1 MDSMN
6 ITDEAI
12 AVIGMSC
19 RFPGAPDL
27 DGYWRNLCE
36 GKVSV
41 TFLDR
46 KDLAAAGVDHGLL
59 RDPNYVPAAYSLG
72 DIDKFDA
79 AFFGYAGS
87 EAEKIDPQ
95 QRTFLECAWES
106 LEDAGYTPLPG
117 GGLEGKSVGVFA
129 GSRISAYL
137 EHACR
142 GLKAGNGAEAFQ
154 CLVGNDKDYLCSRVS
169 YKLNLNGPSLCV
181 QTACSSSLSAVH
193 VACENLRSGACDMAL
208 AGGVAIDVPQE
219 KGYLF
224 QEGMIFSRDGYCRP
238 FDKNASGT
246 VFSGG
251 AGVVVLKRLADALR
265 DRDHIYAVVLAS
277 VVNNDGSRRVGYTAP
292 GEFGQTAVIGEAISL
307 SGLSARDIGLVESHG
322 TGTALGDPIE
332 FAALGKAFGH
342 FTQDRGFCAL
352 GAVKANIG
360 HADAASG
367 IASFIKAVMAVHT
380 GHIPPHPLFEE
391 ANPALDLDA
400 SPFYINTA
408 LADWKDAERPRAA
421 GISSFG
427 IGGSNAHAVIM
438 QAPEEPVN
446 SRHLPD
452 GTPDLFVLSS
462 RTGTMLRALAGRM
475 ARALE
480 APSAS
485 LADICFTARASRSRD
500 KVRLAVRATSTGA
513 LREALHAFARGGMPE
528 GMLLSG
534 HTEARD
540 VPGDLMDDGL
550 QRAALAYMA
559 GDDKALD
566 ALQEKALRL
575 GARRVRLPLTPF
587 QRRRFWPEEDSTG
600 TDGTGR
606 EALSHPVWRERFTT
620 AEGKIL
626 YGGRLGGKEL
636 ERMQE
641 HRVAGRSIAPG
652 SLLLELLRAAAARE
666 YGADCGLGHV
676 ALLRPLPLD
685 GDRDVFFQLILEGD
699 RERGVMELFTSTAP
713 EAPGAWHRTAR
724 AGIEGPA
731 CSMPAA
737 APASDEDMPEDMP
750 EDIAAY
756 YAAMQG
762 LGVSYGPSFRLLRE
776 IRSGRGRARTR
787 VSSGNSNDGWGW
799 DPALLDACLQG
810 VLSCIPQQDRD
821 TDRIFVPAG
830 CRHLDLP
837 EQCPADVQVML
848 ELRENPAGDPGDTG
862 TFLLDVSLF
871 DGNGEAVGRMEGLR
885 MSALPPE
892 SVEEEAGSPEA
903 ARYAVRWIE
912 GEQLPGRARLDGRWL
927 VLADPGPLAEALAA
941 RLESDGCHCR
951 VLSHAE
957 RDGLPAAL
965 DALADGQGRL
975 HVVDAWP
982 LGVPGMAD
990 PDGTYDRSVLPLLEI
1005 VRQAQAR
1012 DMEARLDLVILTSGT
1027 FGPDIAAGAHE
1038 RPLPGQSLVWGL
1050 GPVVCMEHP
1059 ALRVRLMDLQHPEAD
1074 DTLFRALACE
1084 DGEDRQALRDG
1095 RRLLPRLERADDGRD
1110 DGATGPRALVMEGPG
1125 LDNLRWQPLERRSP
1139 EAGEVEVALAAS
1151 SLNFRDVMMVMGIYP
1166 GEETAVG
1173 SDGAGIVTAVGDG
1186 VSGIQVGDRVAV
1198 SAYGCLRTHITLPAA
1213 MTCPLP
1219 ADISFEQ
1226 AAALPVA
1233 YITACYGLEELAG
1246 IRAGQTVLIHAASGG
1261 VGLAAM
1267 AVCRRAGAR
1276 IFATAGTP
1284 AKRELV
1290 RSLGA
1295 ELVMDSRSTA
1305 FAQEV
1310 LDATGGRGVDII
1322 LNSLAG
1328 ETQEASFTL
1337 VADNGCFVELGKS
1350 GLRQAGDYRTER
1362 GLMRYRPLDLVELG
1376 RDRPDLM
1383 AGIFRRA
1390 MQGCAR
1396 GELALLP
1403 VTVFAADR
1411 HDAAFRHMMQARHTG
1426 KIILRWPTAVQTG
1439 HPACSGTELVSGGL
1453 GGIALRLCADRVRR
1467 GCRHLLLLARR
1478 QPAAEEAALLEDL
1491 RQQGCT
1497 VRLAL
1502 ADVSDSSALR
1512 HAVDSALKDMPP
1524 LKRIWHLAGTLDDDR
1539 LLRLDASRF
1548 KRVLAPK
1555 AEGAWNLHRLS
1566 LDHQLEA
1573 FVLFSSTASF
1583 LGPMGMGNYAAAN
1596 AFLDELALYRR
1607 HLGLPALSINWG
1619 AFRDAGMAARQA
1631 DLRTLSR
1638 LGIHT
1643 VAPEEGF
1650 AVMERLL
1657 SRDECRAAVLHMD
1670 WPRYAAGYDSDR
1682 LPPLLRSLCPA
1693 TADDSE
1699 ASVSPEADSAG
1710 RDSRDA
1716 VMRAVRAKVATILRT
1731 DAANLS
1737 GDANLIELGVDSLLA
1752 LDLFQSLEKQFRIRV
1767 DRSLLFK
1774 EPTIDALA
1782 SRIAS
1787 LLDAG
1792 KRAQD
1797 GDLPV
1802 IHPDSAARHEP
1813 FPLMDMQQAYWV
1825 GRTGAL
1831 VLGNVSCH
1839 VYLELETD
1847 DLDLPRWEACWN
1859 RLIRH
1864 HDMLRC
1870 VIMEDGRQRILPE
1883 VPPFTVTVQDATGL
1897 DAGAAEQ
1904 MVLECRERMGH
1915 EVLSAKEWPLF
1926 RVDATRMPGGPIRLH
1941 ISLDLL
1947 VADLHSMNLMMNGL
1961 ESLYRYPEREPAP
1974 LDLSFRDYVLA
1985 LEAFRKSP
1993 RYRKDKEY
2001 WLERVAALPPAPDL
2015 PLAVPPAQVER
2026 PRFVRHAAQLDRKTW
2041 ADLRQ
2046 KAAAHEL
2053 TVSGLLLAC
2062 YAEVLAR
2069 WSSRDEFTLNVTLFN
2084 RLPLHPEVGEI
2095 VGDFTSVSLLA
2106 SSFDGTASFLRRAR
2120 ALQAQL
2126 WADMDHSTFS
2136 GVEVI
2141 REWSR
2146 CTGRSSADIIPIVF
2160 TSTIGFGDEH
2170 GTHPALRT
2178 FGRMVYNI
2186 TQTPQVWIDH
2196 QVREVDDCL
2205 EFNWDAVDEL
2215 FPEGLVDSM
2224 FSAYCRL
2231 LRMLARDDRIWHQT
2245 HLPLLPQE
2253 QLGRRRTANAT
2264 TREFPH
2270 AGRGTLDSLFARSL
2284 RDAPGALALADGDL
2298 CLSYRDLGRAAE
2310 ALCGRLMA
2318 RGCGQGSLV
2327 AVVSNGGW
2335 EEAVAALAVSS
2346 AGAAYMP
2353 VDAAVPPARL
2363 KHLLEYSGAGAVL
2376 VQRRHA
2382 SLPWPAGLPVMVMDE
2397 DLLKSNSEFDFE
2409 RCVSRPDAL
2418 AYVIHTS
2425 GSTGAPKGV
2434 MIRHE
2439 RAVNTIRA
2447 VNELTG
2453 LRSSDRVLA
2462 LSRFTFDLSVWDMF
2476 GLFGAGGALVLPDP
2490 ARRLE
2495 AAHWLE
2501 LMHRHQVSIWNSV
2514 PPFLQI
2520 LAAHLEHHP
2529 AALPPLR
2536 CALLSGDWIP
2546 LGLPGRI
2553 RAFWPELRLFSLGGA
2568 TEASIWSNFFPVEDV
2583 LPQWKSIPYGKP
2595 LANQRFF
2602 ILDRHGSDCP
2612 DWVPGELHIA
2622 GDGLADGYLKD
2633 PERTAE
2639 RFIRHPGTGED
2650 LYATGDLGCYMP
2662 DGNIEFLGRQDN
2674 QVKING
2680 YRVELGEVE
2689 NTLMEHPF
2697 VEQAAALTVRG
2708 RQAGQVLAAFV
2719 ACRPGTSPAPEE
2731 LQQWLAERLPSFLVP
2746 GMILMRESLPL
2757 TSSGKVDRKSLV
2769 LDPDQE
2775 LPRMKG
2781 AQPGSE
2787 TERLVAGAIA
2797 HVLGRD
2803 DISIDSRFF
2812 EMGLSSLDLVAVQAA
2827 LGERLGTDI
2836 PLMTLLEHTSIRAL
2850 AAWLDNR
2857 TPRTTA
2863 QEISA
2868 PEGGGSASAFD
2879 RGMDRAERR
2888 MRTRSRQRTGR

>member
-46 KDLAAAGVDHGLL
+46 TDLAAAGVDHGLL
-59 RDPNYVPAAYSLG
+59 RGPNYVPAAYSLG

-292 GEFGQTAVIGEAISL
+292 GEFGQIAVIGEAISL

-367 IASFIKAVMAVHT
+367 IASFIKAVMAVYT

-408 LADWKDAERPRAA
+408 LADWKDAGRPRAA

-513 LREALHAFARGGMPE
+513 LREALHAFTRGGMPE

-550 QRAALAYMA
+550 QRVALAYMA

-566 ALQEKALRL
+566 ALQEKALHL

-636 ERMQE
+636 ERMRE

-737 APASDEDMPEDMP
+737 APATDEDMP

-787 VSSGNSNDGWGW
+787 VSSGNSSDGWGW

-848 ELRENPAGDPGDTG
+848 ELRENPAGDSGDTG

-927 VLADPGPLAEALAA
+927 VLADPGPLAEALAT

-1038 RPLPGQSLVWGL
+1038 RPLPGQALVWGL

-1095 RRLLPRLERADDGRD
+1095 RRLLPRLERADDGRN

-1173 SDGAGIVTAVGDG
+1173 SDGAGIVTA
-1186 VSGIQVGDRVAV
+1186 
-1198 SAYGCLRTHITLPAA
+1198 
-1213 MTCPLP
+1213 
-1219 ADISFEQ
+1219 
-1226 AAALPVA
+1226 
-1233 YITACYGLEELAG
+1233 
-1246 IRAGQTVLIHAASGG
+1246 
-1261 VGLAAM
+1261 
-1267 AVCRRAGAR
+1267 
-1276 IFATAGTP
+1276 
-1284 AKRELV
+1284 
-1290 RSLGA
+1290 
-1295 ELVMDSRSTA
+1295 
-1305 FAQEV
+1305 
-1310 LDATGGRGVDII
+1310 
-1322 LNSLAG
+1322 
-1328 ETQEASFTL
+1328 
-1337 VADNGCFVELGKS
+1337 
-1350 GLRQAGDYRTER
+1350 
-1362 GLMRYRPLDLVELG
+1362 
-1376 RDRPDLM
+1376 
-1383 AGIFRRA
+1383 
-1390 MQGCAR
+1390 
-1396 GELALLP
+1396 
-1403 VTVFAADR
+1403 
-1411 HDAAFRHMMQARHTG
+1411 
-1426 KIILRWPTAVQTG
+1426 
-1439 HPACSGTELVSGGL
+1439 
-1453 GGIALRLCADRVRR
+1453 
-1467 GCRHLLLLARR
+1467 
-1478 QPAAEEAALLEDL
+1478 
-1491 RQQGCT
+1491 
-1497 VRLAL
+1497 
-1502 ADVSDSSALR
+1502 
-1512 HAVDSALKDMPP
+1512 
-1524 LKRIWHLAGTLDDDR
+1524 
-1539 LLRLDASRF
+1539 
-1548 KRVLAPK
+1548 
-1555 AEGAWNLHRLS
+1555 
-1566 LDHQLEA
+1566 
-1573 FVLFSSTASF
+1573 
-1583 LGPMGMGNYAAAN
+1583 
-1596 AFLDELALYRR
+1596 
-1607 HLGLPALSINWG
+1607 
-1619 AFRDAGMAARQA
+1619 
-1631 DLRTLSR
+1631 
-1638 LGIHT
+1638 
-1643 VAPEEGF
+1643 
-1650 AVMERLL
+1650 
-1657 SRDECRAAVLHMD
+1657 
-1670 WPRYAAGYDSDR
+1670 
-1682 LPPLLRSLCPA
+1682 
-1693 TADDSE
+1693 
-1699 ASVSPEADSAG
+1699 
-1710 RDSRDA
+1710 
-1716 VMRAVRAKVATILRT
+1716 
-1731 DAANLS
+1731 
-1737 GDANLIELGVDSLLA
+1737 
-1752 LDLFQSLEKQFRIRV
+1752 
-1767 DRSLLFK
+1767 
-1774 EPTIDALA
+1774 
-1782 SRIAS
+1782 
-1787 LLDAG
+1787 
-1792 KRAQD
+1792 
-1797 GDLPV
+1797 
-1802 IHPDSAARHEP
+1802 
-1813 FPLMDMQQAYWV
+1813 
-1825 GRTGAL
+1825 
-1831 VLGNVSCH
+1831 
-1839 VYLELETD
+1839 
-1847 DLDLPRWEACWN
+1847 
-1859 RLIRH
+1859 
-1864 HDMLRC
+1864 
-1870 VIMEDGRQRILPE
+1870 
-1883 VPPFTVTVQDATGL
+1883 
-1897 DAGAAEQ
+1897 
-1904 MVLECRERMGH
+1904 
-1915 EVLSAKEWPLF
+1915 
-1926 RVDATRMPGGPIRLH
+1926 
-1941 ISLDLL
+1941 
-1947 VADLHSMNLMMNGL
+1947 
-1961 ESLYRYPEREPAP
+1961 
-1974 LDLSFRDYVLA
+1974 
-1985 LEAFRKSP
+1985 
-1993 RYRKDKEY
+1993 
-2001 WLERVAALPPAPDL
+2001 
-2015 PLAVPPAQVER
+2015 
-2026 PRFVRHAAQLDRKTW
+2026 
-2041 ADLRQ
+2041 
-2046 KAAAHEL
+2046 
-2053 TVSGLLLAC
+2053 
-2062 YAEVLAR
+2062 
-2069 WSSRDEFTLNVTLFN
+2069 
-2084 RLPLHPEVGEI
+2084 EI
-2095 VGDFTSVSLLA
+2095 
-2106 SSFDGTASFLRRAR
+2106 
-2120 ALQAQL
+2120 
-2126 WADMDHSTFS
+2126 
-2136 GVEVI
+2136 
-2141 REWSR
+2141 
-2146 CTGRSSADIIPIVF
+2146 
-2160 TSTIGFGDEH
+2160 
-2170 GTHPALRT
+2170 
-2178 FGRMVYNI
+2178 
-2186 TQTPQVWIDH
+2186 
-2196 QVREVDDCL
+2196 
-2205 EFNWDAVDEL
+2205 
-2215 FPEGLVDSM
+2215 
-2224 FSAYCRL
+2224 
-2231 LRMLARDDRIWHQT
+2231 
-2245 HLPLLPQE
+2245 
-2253 QLGRRRTANAT
+2253 
-2264 TREFPH
+2264 
-2270 AGRGTLDSLFARSL
+2270 
-2284 RDAPGALALADGDL
+2284 
-2298 CLSYRDLGRAAE
+2298 GRA
-2310 ALCGRLMA
+2310 
-2318 RGCGQGSLV
+2318 
-2327 AVVSNGGW
+2327 
-2335 EEAVAALAVSS
+2335 
-2346 AGAAYMP
+2346 
-2353 VDAAVPPARL
+2353 
-2363 KHLLEYSGAGAVL
+2363 
-2376 VQRRHA
+2376 
-2382 SLPWPAGLPVMVMDE
+2382 
-2397 DLLKSNSEFDFE
+2397 
-2409 RCVSRPDAL
+2409 
-2418 AYVIHTS
+2418 
-2425 GSTGAPKGV
+2425 
-2434 MIRHE
+2434 
-2439 RAVNTIRA
+2439 
-2447 VNELTG
+2447 
-2453 LRSSDRVLA
+2453 
-2462 LSRFTFDLSVWDMF
+2462 
-2476 GLFGAGGALVLPDP
+2476 
-2490 ARRLE
+2490 
-2495 AAHWLE
+2495 
-2501 LMHRHQVSIWNSV
+2501 
-2514 PPFLQI
+2514 
-2520 LAAHLEHHP
+2520 
-2529 AALPPLR
+2529 
-2536 CALLSGDWIP
+2536 
-2546 LGLPGRI
+2546 
-2553 RAFWPELRLFSLGGA
+2553 
-2568 TEASIWSNFFPVEDV
+2568 
-2583 LPQWKSIPYGKP
+2583 
-2595 LANQRFF
+2595 
-2602 ILDRHGSDCP
+2602 
-2612 DWVPGELHIA
+2612 
-2622 GDGLADGYLKD
+2622 
-2633 PERTAE
+2633 
-2639 RFIRHPGTGED
+2639 
-2650 LYATGDLGCYMP
+2650 
-2662 DGNIEFLGRQDN
+2662 
-2674 QVKING
+2674 
-2680 YRVELGEVE
+2680 
-2689 NTLMEHPF
+2689 
-2697 VEQAAALTVRG
+2697 
-2708 RQAGQVLAAFV
+2708 
-2719 ACRPGTSPAPEE
+2719 
-2731 LQQWLAERLPSFLVP
+2731 
-2746 GMILMRESLPL
+2746 
-2757 TSSGKVDRKSLV
+2757 
-2769 LDPDQE
+2769 
-2775 LPRMKG
+2775 
-2781 AQPGSE
+2781 
-2787 TERLVAGAIA
+2787 
-2797 HVLGRD
+2797 HV
-2803 DISIDSRFF
+2803 
-2812 EMGLSSLDLVAVQAA
+2812 
-2827 LGERLGTDI
+2827 
-2836 PLMTLLEHTSIRAL
+2836 
-2850 AAWLDNR
+2850 
-2857 TPRTTA
+2857 
-2863 QEISA
+2863 
-2868 PEGGGSASAFD
+2868 
-2879 RGMDRAERR
+2879 
-2888 MRTRSRQRTGR
+2888 

>member
-59 RDPNYVPAAYSLG
+59 RDPNYVPATYSLG

-485 LADICFTARASRSRD
+485 LADICFTARASRSQD

-550 QRAALAYMA
+550 QRVALAYMA

-566 ALQEKALRL
+566 ALQEKALLL

-636 ERMQE
+636 ERMRE

-737 APASDEDMPEDMP
+737 APASDEDMPED
-750 EDIAAY
+750 IAAY

-776 IRSGRGRARTR
+776 IRSGRGRAWTR

-848 ELRENPAGDPGDTG
+848 ELRESPAGDPGDTG

-885 MSALPPE
+885 MSALPSE

-1005 VRQAQAR
+1005 VRQARAR
-1012 DMEARLDLVILTSGT
+1012 DMEARLDLVTLTSGT
-1027 FGPDIAAGAHE
+1027 FGPDIAADAHE

-1350 GLRQAGDYRTER
+1350 GLRQAGDYRTGR

-1390 MQGCAR
+1390 MRGCAR

-1426 KIILRWPTAVQTG
+1426 KIILRWPAAVQTG

-1657 SRDECRAAVLHMD
+1657 SRDVCRAAVLHMD

-1710 RDSRDA
+1710 RDSRHAGRPCQGGDHPA
-1716 VMRAVRAKVATILRT
+1716 DRRREPARRCQPYRAGRGQPAGPGPVPV
-1731 DAANLS
+1731 
-1737 GDANLIELGVDSLLA
+1737 
-1752 LDLFQSLEKQFRIRV
+1752 
-1767 DRSLLFK
+1767 
-1774 EPTIDALA
+1774 
-1782 SRIAS
+1782 
-1787 LLDAG
+1787 AG
-1792 KRAQD
+1792 KA
-1797 GDLPV
+1797 
-1802 IHPDSAARHEP
+1802 
-1813 FPLMDMQQAYWV
+1813 
-1825 GRTGAL
+1825 
-1831 VLGNVSCH
+1831 
-1839 VYLELETD
+1839 
-1847 DLDLPRWEACWN
+1847 
-1859 RLIRH
+1859 
-1864 HDMLRC
+1864 
-1870 VIMEDGRQRILPE
+1870 
-1883 VPPFTVTVQDATGL
+1883 VP
-1897 DAGAAEQ
+1897 
-1904 MVLECRERMGH
+1904 H
-1915 EVLSAKEWPLF
+1915 
-1926 RVDATRMPGGPIRLH
+1926 PGGPQ
-1941 ISLDLL
+1941 
-1947 VADLHSMNLMMNGL
+1947 
-1961 ESLYRYPEREPAP
+1961 PAVQGA
-1974 LDLSFRDYVLA
+1974 Y
-1985 LEAFRKSP
+1985 
-1993 RYRKDKEY
+1993 
-2001 WLERVAALPPAPDL
+2001 
-2015 PLAVPPAQVER
+2015 
-2026 PRFVRHAAQLDRKTW
+2026 H
-2041 ADLRQ
+2041 
-2046 KAAAHEL
+2046 
-2053 TVSGLLLAC
+2053 
-2062 YAEVLAR
+2062 
-2069 WSSRDEFTLNVTLFN
+2069 
-2084 RLPLHPEVGEI
+2084 
-2095 VGDFTSVSLLA
+2095 
-2106 SSFDGTASFLRRAR
+2106 
-2120 ALQAQL
+2120 
-2126 WADMDHSTFS
+2126 
-2136 GVEVI
+2136 
-2141 REWSR
+2141 R
-2146 CTGRSSADIIPIVF
+2146 CP
-2160 TSTIGFGDEH
+2160 
-2170 GTHPALRT
+2170 
-2178 FGRMVYNI
+2178 
-2186 TQTPQVWIDH
+2186 
-2196 QVREVDDCL
+2196 
-2205 EFNWDAVDEL
+2205 
-2215 FPEGLVDSM
+2215 
-2224 FSAYCRL
+2224 
-2231 LRMLARDDRIWHQT
+2231 
-2245 HLPLLPQE
+2245 
-2253 QLGRRRTANAT
+2253 
-2264 TREFPH
+2264 
-2270 AGRGTLDSLFARSL
+2270 
-2284 RDAPGALALADGDL
+2284 
-2298 CLSYRDLGRAAE
+2298 
-2310 ALCGRLMA
+2310 
-2318 RGCGQGSLV
+2318 
-2327 AVVSNGGW
+2327 
-2335 EEAVAALAVSS
+2335 
-2346 AGAAYMP
+2346 
-2353 VDAAVPPARL
+2353 
-2363 KHLLEYSGAGAVL
+2363 
-2376 VQRRHA
+2376 
-2382 SLPWPAGLPVMVMDE
+2382 GLP
-2397 DLLKSNSEFDFE
+2397 
-2409 RCVSRPDAL
+2409 
-2418 AYVIHTS
+2418 
-2425 GSTGAPKGV
+2425 
-2434 MIRHE
+2434 
-2439 RAVNTIRA
+2439 
-2447 VNELTG
+2447 
-2453 LRSSDRVLA
+2453 DRL
-2462 LSRFTFDLSVWDMF
+2462 
-2476 GLFGAGGALVLPDP
+2476 P
-2490 ARRLE
+2490 ARRRE
-2495 AAHWLE
+2495 KGSG
-2501 LMHRHQVSIWNSV
+2501 RG
-2514 PPFLQI
+2514 
-2520 LAAHLEHHP
+2520 P
-2529 AALPPLR
+2529 A
-2536 CALLSGDWIP
+2536 
-2546 LGLPGRI
+2546 
-2553 RAFWPELRLFSLGGA
+2553 
-2568 TEASIWSNFFPVEDV
+2568 
-2583 LPQWKSIPYGKP
+2583 
-2595 LANQRFF
+2595 
-2602 ILDRHGSDCP
+2602 
-2612 DWVPGELHIA
+2612 
-2622 GDGLADGYLKD
+2622 
-2633 PERTAE
+2633 
-2639 RFIRHPGTGED
+2639 RHP
-2650 LYATGDLGCYMP
+2650 
-2662 DGNIEFLGRQDN
+2662 
-2674 QVKING
+2674 
-2680 YRVELGEVE
+2680 
-2689 NTLMEHPF
+2689 
-2697 VEQAAALTVRG
+2697 
-2708 RQAGQVLAAFV
+2708 
-2719 ACRPGTSPAPEE
+2719 
-2731 LQQWLAERLPSFLVP
+2731 
-2746 GMILMRESLPL
+2746 
-2757 TSSGKVDRKSLV
+2757 
-2769 LDPDQE
+2769 
-2775 LPRMKG
+2775 
-2781 AQPGSE
+2781 
-2787 TERLVAGAIA
+2787 
-2797 HVLGRD
+2797 
-2803 DISIDSRFF
+2803 
-2812 EMGLSSLDLVAVQAA
+2812 
-2827 LGERLGTDI
+2827 
-2836 PLMTLLEHTSIRAL
+2836 
-2850 AAWLDNR
+2850 
-2857 TPRTTA
+2857 
-2863 QEISA
+2863 
-2868 PEGGGSASAFD
+2868 
-2879 RGMDRAERR
+2879 
-2888 MRTRSRQRTGR
+2888 SRQRRPS

>member
-59 RDPNYVPAAYSLG
+59 RDPNYVPAAYGLG

-446 SRHLPD
+446 SRHLPG

-550 QRAALAYMA
+550 QRVALAYMA

-636 ERMQE
+636 ERMRE

-737 APASDEDMPEDMP
+737 APASDEDMPED
-750 EDIAAY
+750 IAAY

-848 ELRENPAGDPGDTG
+848 ELRESPAGDPGDTG

-1005 VRQAQAR
+1005 VRQARAR

-1027 FGPDIAAGAHE
+1027 FGPDIAAGAQE
-1038 RPLPGQSLVWGL
+1038 RPLPGQSFVWGL

-1390 MQGCAR
+1390 MRGCAR

-1426 KIILRWPTAVQTG
+1426 KIILRWPAAVQTG

-1583 LGPMGMGNYAAAN
+1583 LGPMGMGNYATAN
-1596 AFLDELALYRR
+1596 AFLDELALYRH

-1731 DAANLS
+1731 DAASLP

-1802 IHPDSAARHEP
+1802 ILPDSAARHEP

-1839 VYLELETD
+1839 VYLELETE

-1926 RVDATRMPGGPIRLH
+1926 RVAATRMPGGPIRLH

-2001 WLERVAALPPAPDL
+2001 WLERVAALPPA
-2015 PLAVPPAQVER
+2015 A
-2026 PRFVRHAAQLDRKTW
+2026 T
-2041 ADLRQ
+2041 
-2046 KAAAHEL
+2046 
-2053 TVSGLLLAC
+2053 
-2062 YAEVLAR
+2062 
-2069 WSSRDEFTLNVTLFN
+2069 
-2084 RLPLHPEVGEI
+2084 
-2095 VGDFTSVSLLA
+2095 LLA
-2106 SSFDGTASFLRRAR
+2106 STDITPHQAFQAGAGQL
-2120 ALQAQL
+2120 ALQFHAE
-2126 WADMDHSTFS
+2126 ADAARMEHWLMGHACELAAAGLD
-2136 GVEVI
+2136 VAAI
-2141 REWSR
+2141 R
-2146 CTGRSSADIIPIVF
+2146 
-2160 TSTIGFGDEH
+2160 
-2170 GTHPALRT
+2170 
-2178 FGRMVYNI
+2178 
-2186 TQTPQVWIDH
+2186 Q
-2196 QVREVDDCL
+2196 
-2205 EFNWDAVDEL
+2205 DA
-2215 FPEGLVDSM
+2215 
-2224 FSAYCRL
+2224 
-2231 LRMLARDDRIWHQT
+2231 
-2245 HLPLLPQE
+2245 
-2253 QLGRRRTANAT
+2253 
-2264 TREFPH
+2264 
-2270 AGRGTLDSLFARSL
+2270 
-2284 RDAPGALALADGDL
+2284 
-2298 CLSYRDLGRAAE
+2298 RDLGSRAA
-2310 ALCGRLMA
+2310 AA
-2318 RGCGQGSLV
+2318 GQ
-2327 AVVSNGGW
+2327 
-2335 EEAVAALAVSS
+2335 
-2346 AGAAYMP
+2346 
-2353 VDAAVPPARL
+2353 DFF
-2363 KHLLEYSGAGAVL
+2363 
-2376 VQRRHA
+2376 RR
-2382 SLPWPAGLPVMVMDE
+2382 W
-2397 DLLKSNSEFDFE
+2397 
-2409 RCVSRPDAL
+2409 
-2418 AYVIHTS
+2418 
-2425 GSTGAPKGV
+2425 
-2434 MIRHE
+2434 
-2439 RAVNTIRA
+2439 
-2447 VNELTG
+2447 LTG
-2453 LRSSDRVLA
+2453 F
-2462 LSRFTFDLSVWDMF
+2462 FT
-2476 GLFGAGGALVLPDP
+2476 A
-2490 ARRLE
+2490 
-2495 AAHWLE
+2495 
-2501 LMHRHQVSIWNSV
+2501 
-2514 PPFLQI
+2514 
-2520 LAAHLEHHP
+2520 
-2529 AALPPLR
+2529 
-2536 CALLSGDWIP
+2536 
-2546 LGLPGRI
+2546 
-2553 RAFWPELRLFSLGGA
+2553 
-2568 TEASIWSNFFPVEDV
+2568 
-2583 LPQWKSIPYGKP
+2583 
-2595 LANQRFF
+2595 
-2602 ILDRHGSDCP
+2602 
-2612 DWVPGELHIA
+2612 
-2622 GDGLADGYLKD
+2622 
-2633 PERTAE
+2633 
-2639 RFIRHPGTGED
+2639 
-2650 LYATGDLGCYMP
+2650 
-2662 DGNIEFLGRQDN
+2662 
-2674 QVKING
+2674 
-2680 YRVELGEVE
+2680 
-2689 NTLMEHPF
+2689 
-2697 VEQAAALTVRG
+2697 
-2708 RQAGQVLAAFV
+2708 
-2719 ACRPGTSPAPEE
+2719 
-2731 LQQWLAERLPSFLVP
+2731 
-2746 GMILMRESLPL
+2746 
-2757 TSSGKVDRKSLV
+2757 
-2769 LDPDQE
+2769 
-2775 LPRMKG
+2775 
-2781 AQPGSE
+2781 
-2787 TERLVAGAIA
+2787 
-2797 HVLGRD
+2797 
-2803 DISIDSRFF
+2803 
-2812 EMGLSSLDLVAVQAA
+2812 
-2827 LGERLGTDI
+2827 
-2836 PLMTLLEHTSIRAL
+2836 
-2850 AAWLDNR
+2850 
-2857 TPRTTA
+2857 
-2863 QEISA
+2863 
-2868 PEGGGSASAFD
+2868 
-2879 RGMDRAERR
+2879 
-2888 MRTRSRQRTGR
+2888 

>member
-534 HTEARD
+534 HTEAQD

-550 QRAALAYMA
+550 QRVALAYMA

-636 ERMQE
+636 ERMRE

-676 ALLRPLPLD
+676 GLLRPLPLD

-737 APASDEDMPEDMP
+737 APASDEDMPED
-750 EDIAAY
+750 IAAY

-787 VSSGNSNDGWGW
+787 VSSGNSSDGWGW

-848 ELRENPAGDPGDTG
+848 ELWESPAGDPGDTG

-1328 ETQEASFTL
+1328 EAQEASFTL

-1390 MQGCAR
+1390 MRGCAR

-1426 KIILRWPTAVQTG
+1426 KIILRWPAAVQTG

-1467 GCRHLLLLARR
+1467 GYRHLLLLARR

-1491 RQQGCT
+1491 RQQ
-1497 VRLAL
+1497 
-1502 ADVSDSSALR
+1502 
-1512 HAVDSALKDMPP
+1512 
-1524 LKRIWHLAGTLDDDR
+1524 
-1539 LLRLDASRF
+1539 
-1548 KRVLAPK
+1548 
-1555 AEGAWNLHRLS
+1555 
-1566 LDHQLEA
+1566 
-1573 FVLFSSTASF
+1573 
-1583 LGPMGMGNYAAAN
+1583 
-1596 AFLDELALYRR
+1596 
-1607 HLGLPALSINWG
+1607 
-1619 AFRDAGMAARQA
+1619 
-1631 DLRTLSR
+1631 
-1638 LGIHT
+1638 
-1643 VAPEEGF
+1643 
-1650 AVMERLL
+1650 
-1657 SRDECRAAVLHMD
+1657 
-1670 WPRYAAGYDSDR
+1670 
-1682 LPPLLRSLCPA
+1682 
-1693 TADDSE
+1693 
-1699 ASVSPEADSAG
+1699 
-1710 RDSRDA
+1710 
-1716 VMRAVRAKVATILRT
+1716 
-1731 DAANLS
+1731 
-1737 GDANLIELGVDSLLA
+1737 
-1752 LDLFQSLEKQFRIRV
+1752 
-1767 DRSLLFK
+1767 
-1774 EPTIDALA
+1774 
-1782 SRIAS
+1782 
-1787 LLDAG
+1787 
-1792 KRAQD
+1792 
-1797 GDLPV
+1797 
-1802 IHPDSAARHEP
+1802 
-1813 FPLMDMQQAYWV
+1813 
-1825 GRTGAL
+1825 
-1831 VLGNVSCH
+1831 
-1839 VYLELETD
+1839 
-1847 DLDLPRWEACWN
+1847 
-1859 RLIRH
+1859 
-1864 HDMLRC
+1864 
-1870 VIMEDGRQRILPE
+1870 
-1883 VPPFTVTVQDATGL
+1883 
-1897 DAGAAEQ
+1897 
-1904 MVLECRERMGH
+1904 
-1915 EVLSAKEWPLF
+1915 
-1926 RVDATRMPGGPIRLH
+1926 
-1941 ISLDLL
+1941 
-1947 VADLHSMNLMMNGL
+1947 
-1961 ESLYRYPEREPAP
+1961 
-1974 LDLSFRDYVLA
+1974 
-1985 LEAFRKSP
+1985 
-1993 RYRKDKEY
+1993 
-2001 WLERVAALPPAPDL
+2001 
-2015 PLAVPPAQVER
+2015 
-2026 PRFVRHAAQLDRKTW
+2026 
-2041 ADLRQ
+2041 
-2046 KAAAHEL
+2046 
-2053 TVSGLLLAC
+2053 
-2062 YAEVLAR
+2062 
-2069 WSSRDEFTLNVTLFN
+2069 
-2084 RLPLHPEVGEI
+2084 
-2095 VGDFTSVSLLA
+2095 
-2106 SSFDGTASFLRRAR
+2106 
-2120 ALQAQL
+2120 
-2126 WADMDHSTFS
+2126 
-2136 GVEVI
+2136 
-2141 REWSR
+2141 
-2146 CTGRSSADIIPIVF
+2146 
-2160 TSTIGFGDEH
+2160 
-2170 GTHPALRT
+2170 
-2178 FGRMVYNI
+2178 
-2186 TQTPQVWIDH
+2186 
-2196 QVREVDDCL
+2196 
-2205 EFNWDAVDEL
+2205 
-2215 FPEGLVDSM
+2215 
-2224 FSAYCRL
+2224 
-2231 LRMLARDDRIWHQT
+2231 
-2245 HLPLLPQE
+2245 
-2253 QLGRRRTANAT
+2253 
-2264 TREFPH
+2264 
-2270 AGRGTLDSLFARSL
+2270 
-2284 RDAPGALALADGDL
+2284 
-2298 CLSYRDLGRAAE
+2298 
-2310 ALCGRLMA
+2310 
-2318 RGCGQGSLV
+2318 
-2327 AVVSNGGW
+2327 
-2335 EEAVAALAVSS
+2335 
-2346 AGAAYMP
+2346 
-2353 VDAAVPPARL
+2353 
-2363 KHLLEYSGAGAVL
+2363 
-2376 VQRRHA
+2376 
-2382 SLPWPAGLPVMVMDE
+2382 
-2397 DLLKSNSEFDFE
+2397 
-2409 RCVSRPDAL
+2409 
-2418 AYVIHTS
+2418 
-2425 GSTGAPKGV
+2425 
-2434 MIRHE
+2434 
-2439 RAVNTIRA
+2439 
-2447 VNELTG
+2447 
-2453 LRSSDRVLA
+2453 
-2462 LSRFTFDLSVWDMF
+2462 
-2476 GLFGAGGALVLPDP
+2476 
-2490 ARRLE
+2490 
-2495 AAHWLE
+2495 
-2501 LMHRHQVSIWNSV
+2501 
-2514 PPFLQI
+2514 
-2520 LAAHLEHHP
+2520 
-2529 AALPPLR
+2529 
-2536 CALLSGDWIP
+2536 
-2546 LGLPGRI
+2546 
-2553 RAFWPELRLFSLGGA
+2553 
-2568 TEASIWSNFFPVEDV
+2568 
-2583 LPQWKSIPYGKP
+2583 
-2595 LANQRFF
+2595 
-2602 ILDRHGSDCP
+2602 
-2612 DWVPGELHIA
+2612 
-2622 GDGLADGYLKD
+2622 
-2633 PERTAE
+2633 
-2639 RFIRHPGTGED
+2639 
-2650 LYATGDLGCYMP
+2650 
-2662 DGNIEFLGRQDN
+2662 
-2674 QVKING
+2674 
-2680 YRVELGEVE
+2680 
-2689 NTLMEHPF
+2689 
-2697 VEQAAALTVRG
+2697 
-2708 RQAGQVLAAFV
+2708 
-2719 ACRPGTSPAPEE
+2719 
-2731 LQQWLAERLPSFLVP
+2731 
-2746 GMILMRESLPL
+2746 
-2757 TSSGKVDRKSLV
+2757 
-2769 LDPDQE
+2769 
-2775 LPRMKG
+2775 
-2781 AQPGSE
+2781 
-2787 TERLVAGAIA
+2787 
-2797 HVLGRD
+2797 
-2803 DISIDSRFF
+2803 
-2812 EMGLSSLDLVAVQAA
+2812 
-2827 LGERLGTDI
+2827 
-2836 PLMTLLEHTSIRAL
+2836 
-2850 AAWLDNR
+2850 
-2857 TPRTTA
+2857 
-2863 QEISA
+2863 
-2868 PEGGGSASAFD
+2868 
-2879 RGMDRAERR
+2879 
-2888 MRTRSRQRTGR
+2888 

>member
-193 VACENLRSGACDMAL
+193 VACENLRGGACDMAL

-534 HTEARD
+534 HTGARD

-550 QRAALAYMA
+550 QRVALAYMA

-606 EALSHPVWRERFTT
+606 EAVSHPVWRERFTT

-636 ERMQE
+636 ERMRE

-652 SLLLELLRAAAARE
+652 SLLLELLRVAAARE

-737 APASDEDMPEDMP
+737 APASDEDMPED
-750 EDIAAY
+750 IAAY

-787 VSSGNSNDGWGW
+787 VSSGNSSDGWGW
-799 DPALLDACLQG
+799 DPVLLDACLQG

-848 ELRENPAGDPGDTG
+848 ELRESPAGDPGDTG

-1139 EAGEVEVALAAS
+1139 EAGEVEVAIAAS

-1267 AVCRRAGAR
+1267 AVCRRVGAR

-1328 ETQEASFTL
+1328 EAQEASFTL

-1390 MQGCAR
+1390 MRGCAR

-1426 KIILRWPTAVQTG
+1426 KIILRWPA
-1439 HPACSGTELVSGGL
+1439 
-1453 GGIALRLCADRVRR
+1453 
-1467 GCRHLLLLARR
+1467 
-1478 QPAAEEAALLEDL
+1478 
-1491 RQQGCT
+1491 
-1497 VRLAL
+1497 
-1502 ADVSDSSALR
+1502 
-1512 HAVDSALKDMPP
+1512 
-1524 LKRIWHLAGTLDDDR
+1524 
-1539 LLRLDASRF
+1539 
-1548 KRVLAPK
+1548 
-1555 AEGAWNLHRLS
+1555 
-1566 LDHQLEA
+1566 
-1573 FVLFSSTASF
+1573 
-1583 LGPMGMGNYAAAN
+1583 
-1596 AFLDELALYRR
+1596 
-1607 HLGLPALSINWG
+1607 
-1619 AFRDAGMAARQA
+1619 
-1631 DLRTLSR
+1631 
-1638 LGIHT
+1638 
-1643 VAPEEGF
+1643 
-1650 AVMERLL
+1650 
-1657 SRDECRAAVLHMD
+1657 
-1670 WPRYAAGYDSDR
+1670 
-1682 LPPLLRSLCPA
+1682 
-1693 TADDSE
+1693 
-1699 ASVSPEADSAG
+1699 
-1710 RDSRDA
+1710 
-1716 VMRAVRAKVATILRT
+1716 
-1731 DAANLS
+1731 
-1737 GDANLIELGVDSLLA
+1737 
-1752 LDLFQSLEKQFRIRV
+1752 
-1767 DRSLLFK
+1767 
-1774 EPTIDALA
+1774 
-1782 SRIAS
+1782 AS
-1787 LLDAG
+1787 LRRR
-1792 KRAQD
+1792 KR
-1797 GDLPV
+1797 PC
-1802 IHPDSAARHEP
+1802 
-1813 FPLMDMQQAYWV
+1813 WK
-1825 GRTGAL
+1825 TC
-1831 VLGNVSCH
+1831 GN
-1839 VYLELETD
+1839 
-1847 DLDLPRWEACWN
+1847 
-1859 RLIRH
+1859 
-1864 HDMLRC
+1864 
-1870 VIMEDGRQRILPE
+1870 
-1883 VPPFTVTVQDATGL
+1883 
-1897 DAGAAEQ
+1897 
-1904 MVLECRERMGH
+1904 
-1915 EVLSAKEWPLF
+1915 
-1926 RVDATRMPGGPIRLH
+1926 
-1941 ISLDLL
+1941 
-1947 VADLHSMNLMMNGL
+1947 
-1961 ESLYRYPEREPAP
+1961 
-1974 LDLSFRDYVLA
+1974 
-1985 LEAFRKSP
+1985 
-1993 RYRKDKEY
+1993 
-2001 WLERVAALPPAPDL
+2001 RVA
-2015 PLAVPPAQVER
+2015 
-2026 PRFVRHAAQLDRKTW
+2026 
-2041 ADLRQ
+2041 
-2046 KAAAHEL
+2046 
-2053 TVSGLLLAC
+2053 
-2062 YAEVLAR
+2062 
-2069 WSSRDEFTLNVTLFN
+2069 
-2084 RLPLHPEVGEI
+2084 
-2095 VGDFTSVSLLA
+2095 
-2106 SSFDGTASFLRRAR
+2106 
-2120 ALQAQL
+2120 
-2126 WADMDHSTFS
+2126 
-2136 GVEVI
+2136 
-2141 REWSR
+2141 
-2146 CTGRSSADIIPIVF
+2146 
-2160 TSTIGFGDEH
+2160 
-2170 GTHPALRT
+2170 
-2178 FGRMVYNI
+2178 
-2186 TQTPQVWIDH
+2186 
-2196 QVREVDDCL
+2196 
-2205 EFNWDAVDEL
+2205 
-2215 FPEGLVDSM
+2215 
-2224 FSAYCRL
+2224 
-2231 LRMLARDDRIWHQT
+2231 
-2245 HLPLLPQE
+2245 
-2253 QLGRRRTANAT
+2253 
-2264 TREFPH
+2264 
-2270 AGRGTLDSLFARSL
+2270 
-2284 RDAPGALALADGDL
+2284 
-2298 CLSYRDLGRAAE
+2298 
-2310 ALCGRLMA
+2310 
-2318 RGCGQGSLV
+2318 
-2327 AVVSNGGW
+2327 
-2335 EEAVAALAVSS
+2335 
-2346 AGAAYMP
+2346 
-2353 VDAAVPPARL
+2353 
-2363 KHLLEYSGAGAVL
+2363 
-2376 VQRRHA
+2376 
-2382 SLPWPAGLPVMVMDE
+2382 
-2397 DLLKSNSEFDFE
+2397 
-2409 RCVSRPDAL
+2409 
-2418 AYVIHTS
+2418 
-2425 GSTGAPKGV
+2425 
-2434 MIRHE
+2434 
-2439 RAVNTIRA
+2439 
-2447 VNELTG
+2447 
-2453 LRSSDRVLA
+2453 
-2462 LSRFTFDLSVWDMF
+2462 LSVWPWPTCPTAAPCDM
-2476 GLFGAGGALVLPDP
+2476 P
-2490 ARRLE
+2490 
-2495 AAHWLE
+2495 WT
-2501 LMHRHQVSIWNSV
+2501 
-2514 PPFLQI
+2514 PP
-2520 LAAHLEHHP
+2520 
-2529 AALPPLR
+2529 
-2536 CALLSGDWIP
+2536 
-2546 LGLPGRI
+2546 
-2553 RAFWPELRLFSLGGA
+2553 
-2568 TEASIWSNFFPVEDV
+2568 
-2583 LPQWKSIPYGKP
+2583 
-2595 LANQRFF
+2595 
-2602 ILDRHGSDCP
+2602 
-2612 DWVPGELHIA
+2612 
-2622 GDGLADGYLKD
+2622 
-2633 PERTAE
+2633 
-2639 RFIRHPGTGED
+2639 
-2650 LYATGDLGCYMP
+2650 
-2662 DGNIEFLGRQDN
+2662 
-2674 QVKING
+2674 
-2680 YRVELGEVE
+2680 
-2689 NTLMEHPF
+2689 
-2697 VEQAAALTVRG
+2697 
-2708 RQAGQVLAAFV
+2708 
-2719 ACRPGTSPAPEE
+2719 
-2731 LQQWLAERLPSFLVP
+2731 
-2746 GMILMRESLPL
+2746 
-2757 TSSGKVDRKSLV
+2757 
-2769 LDPDQE
+2769 
-2775 LPRMKG
+2775 
-2781 AQPGSE
+2781 
-2787 TERLVAGAIA
+2787 
-2797 HVLGRD
+2797 
-2803 DISIDSRFF
+2803 
-2812 EMGLSSLDLVAVQAA
+2812 
-2827 LGERLGTDI
+2827 
-2836 PLMTLLEHTSIRAL
+2836 
-2850 AAWLDNR
+2850 
-2857 TPRTTA
+2857 
-2863 QEISA
+2863 
-2868 PEGGGSASAFD
+2868 
-2879 RGMDRAERR
+2879 
-2888 MRTRSRQRTGR
+2888 

>member
-193 VACENLRSGACDMAL
+193 VACENLRGGACDMAL

-534 HTEARD
+534 HTEAQD
-540 VPGDLMDDGL
+540 MPGDLMDDGL
-550 QRAALAYMA
+550 QRVALAYMA

-606 EALSHPVWRERFTT
+606 EAVSHPVWRERFTT

-636 ERMQE
+636 ERMRE
-641 HRVAGRSIAPG
+641 HQVAGRSIAPG
-652 SLLLELLRAAAARE
+652 SLLLELLRVAAARE

-737 APASDEDMPEDMP
+737 APASDEDMP

-848 ELRENPAGDPGDTG
+848 ELRESPAGDPGDTG

-892 SVEEEAGSPEA
+892 SVEGEAGSPEA

-1139 EAGEVEVALAAS
+1139 EAGEVEVAIAAS

-1328 ETQEASFTL
+1328 EAQEASFTL

-1390 MQGCAR
+1390 MRGCAR

-1426 KIILRWPTAVQTG
+1426 KIILRWPAAVQTG

-1512 HAVDSALKDMPP
+1512 HAVDSALKGMPP

-1619 AFRDAGMAARQA
+1619 AFRDAGMAVRQA

-1731 DAANLS
+1731 DAASLS

-1802 IHPDSAARHEP
+1802 ILPDSAARHEP
-1813 FPLMDMQQAYWV
+1813 FPLMGMQQAYWV

-1839 VYLELETD
+1839 VYLELETE

-1926 RVDATRMPGGPIRLH
+1926 RVAATRMPGGPIRLH

-2106 SSFDGTASFLRRAR
+2106 CSFDGTASFLRRAR

-2447 VNELTG
+2447 VNELSG

-2797 HVLGRD
+2797 HVLGCD
-2803 DISIDSRFF
+2803 DMSIDSRFF

>member
-59 RDPNYVPAAYSLG
+59 RDPNYVPATYSLG

-193 VACENLRSGACDMAL
+193 VACENLRGGACDMAL

-500 KVRLAVRATSTGA
+500 KVRLAVRATSTDA
-513 LREALHAFARGGMPE
+513 LRETLHAFARGGMPE

-550 QRAALAYMA
+550 QRVALACMA

-636 ERMQE
+636 ERMRE
-641 HRVAGRSIAPG
+641 HRVAGRSIVPG

-737 APASDEDMPEDMP
+737 APASDEDMPED
-750 EDIAAY
+750 IAAY

-787 VSSGNSNDGWGW
+787 VSSGNSSDGWGW

-848 ELRENPAGDPGDTG
+848 ELRESPAGDPGDTG

-1295 ELVMDSRSTA
+1295 ELVMDSRSTG

-1328 ETQEASFTL
+1328 EAQEASFPL

-1390 MQGCAR
+1390 MRGCAR

-1426 KIILRWPTAVQTG
+1426 KIILRWPAAVQTG

-1731 DAANLS
+1731 DAASLP

-1802 IHPDSAARHEP
+1802 ILPDSAARHEP

-1839 VYLELETD
+1839 VYLELETE

-1926 RVDATRMPGGPIRLH
+1926 RVAATRMPGGSIRLH

-1985 LEAFRKSP
+1985 LEAFRMSP

-2001 WLERVAALPPAPDL
+2001 WSVSPPC
-2015 PLAVPPAQVER
+2015 R
-2026 PRFVRHAAQLDRKTW
+2026 PRRTCPWPSRP
-2041 ADLRQ
+2041 R
-2046 KAAAHEL
+2046 
-2053 TVSGLLLAC
+2053 
-2062 YAEVLAR
+2062 R
-2069 WSSRDEFTLNVTLFN
+2069 WSAR
-2084 RLPLHPEVGEI
+2084 
-2095 VGDFTSVSLLA
+2095 A
-2106 SSFDGTASFLRRAR
+2106 SSAMRR
-2120 ALQAQL
+2120 
-2126 WADMDHSTFS
+2126 SS
-2136 GVEVI
+2136 
-2141 REWSR
+2141 
-2146 CTGRSSADIIPIVF
+2146 TGR
-2160 TSTIGFGDEH
+2160 
-2170 GTHPALRT
+2170 
-2178 FGRMVYNI
+2178 
-2186 TQTPQVWIDH
+2186 
-2196 QVREVDDCL
+2196 
-2205 EFNWDAVDEL
+2205 
-2215 FPEGLVDSM
+2215 
-2224 FSAYCRL
+2224 
-2231 LRMLARDDRIWHQT
+2231 
-2245 HLPLLPQE
+2245 
-2253 QLGRRRTANAT
+2253 
-2264 TREFPH
+2264 
-2270 AGRGTLDSLFARSL
+2270 
-2284 RDAPGALALADGDL
+2284 
-2298 CLSYRDLGRAAE
+2298 
-2310 ALCGRLMA
+2310 
-2318 RGCGQGSLV
+2318 
-2327 AVVSNGGW
+2327 
-2335 EEAVAALAVSS
+2335 
-2346 AGAAYMP
+2346 
-2353 VDAAVPPARL
+2353 
-2363 KHLLEYSGAGAVL
+2363 
-2376 VQRRHA
+2376 
-2382 SLPWPAGLPVMVMDE
+2382 
-2397 DLLKSNSEFDFE
+2397 
-2409 RCVSRPDAL
+2409 
-2418 AYVIHTS
+2418 
-2425 GSTGAPKGV
+2425 
-2434 MIRHE
+2434 
-2439 RAVNTIRA
+2439 
-2447 VNELTG
+2447 
-2453 LRSSDRVLA
+2453 
-2462 LSRFTFDLSVWDMF
+2462 
-2476 GLFGAGGALVLPDP
+2476 
-2490 ARRLE
+2490 
-2495 AAHWLE
+2495 
-2501 LMHRHQVSIWNSV
+2501 
-2514 PPFLQI
+2514 
-2520 LAAHLEHHP
+2520 
-2529 AALPPLR
+2529 
-2536 CALLSGDWIP
+2536 
-2546 LGLPGRI
+2546 PGRTC
-2553 RAFWPELRLFSLGGA
+2553 A
-2568 TEASIWSNFFPVEDV
+2568 
-2583 LPQWKSIPYGKP
+2583 K
-2595 LANQRFF
+2595 
-2602 ILDRHGSDCP
+2602 
-2612 DWVPGELHIA
+2612 
-2622 GDGLADGYLKD
+2622 
-2633 PERTAE
+2633 
-2639 RFIRHPGTGED
+2639 
-2650 LYATGDLGCYMP
+2650 
-2662 DGNIEFLGRQDN
+2662 
-2674 QVKING
+2674 
-2680 YRVELGEVE
+2680 
-2689 NTLMEHPF
+2689 
-2697 VEQAAALTVRG
+2697 
-2708 RQAGQVLAAFV
+2708 
-2719 ACRPGTSPAPEE
+2719 RP
-2731 LQQWLAERLPSFLVP
+2731 
-2746 GMILMRESLPL
+2746 
-2757 TSSGKVDRKSLV
+2757 
-2769 LDPDQE
+2769 
-2775 LPRMKG
+2775 
-2781 AQPGSE
+2781 
-2787 TERLVAGAIA
+2787 
-2797 HVLGRD
+2797 
-2803 DISIDSRFF
+2803 
-2812 EMGLSSLDLVAVQAA
+2812 
-2827 LGERLGTDI
+2827 
-2836 PLMTLLEHTSIRAL
+2836 
-2850 AAWLDNR
+2850 
-2857 TPRTTA
+2857 PRT
-2863 QEISA
+2863 S
-2868 PEGGGSASAFD
+2868 
-2879 RGMDRAERR
+2879 
-2888 MRTRSRQRTGR
+2888 

>member
-59 RDPNYVPAAYSLG
+59 RDPNYVPATYSLG

-193 VACENLRSGACDMAL
+193 VACENLRGGACDMAL

-534 HTEARD
+534 HTEAQD

-550 QRAALAYMA
+550 QRVDLAYMA

-606 EALSHPVWRERFTT
+606 EAVSHPVWRERFTT

-636 ERMQE
+636 ERMRE

-676 ALLRPLPLD
+676 ALLHPLPLD

-737 APASDEDMPEDMP
+737 APASDEDMP

-848 ELRENPAGDPGDTG
+848 ELRESPAGDPGDTG

-982 LGVPGMAD
+982 LGVPGMTD

-1005 VRQAQAR
+1005 VRQARAR

-1396 GELALLP
+1396 GELAL
-1403 VTVFAADR
+1403 
-1411 HDAAFRHMMQARHTG
+1411 
-1426 KIILRWPTAVQTG
+1426 
-1439 HPACSGTELVSGGL
+1439 
-1453 GGIALRLCADRVRR
+1453 
-1467 GCRHLLLLARR
+1467 
-1478 QPAAEEAALLEDL
+1478 
-1491 RQQGCT
+1491 
-1497 VRLAL
+1497 
-1502 ADVSDSSALR
+1502 
-1512 HAVDSALKDMPP
+1512 
-1524 LKRIWHLAGTLDDDR
+1524 
-1539 LLRLDASRF
+1539 
-1548 KRVLAPK
+1548 
-1555 AEGAWNLHRLS
+1555 
-1566 LDHQLEA
+1566 
-1573 FVLFSSTASF
+1573 
-1583 LGPMGMGNYAAAN
+1583 
-1596 AFLDELALYRR
+1596 
-1607 HLGLPALSINWG
+1607 
-1619 AFRDAGMAARQA
+1619 
-1631 DLRTLSR
+1631 
-1638 LGIHT
+1638 
-1643 VAPEEGF
+1643 
-1650 AVMERLL
+1650 
-1657 SRDECRAAVLHMD
+1657 
-1670 WPRYAAGYDSDR
+1670 
-1682 LPPLLRSLCPA
+1682 
-1693 TADDSE
+1693 
-1699 ASVSPEADSAG
+1699 
-1710 RDSRDA
+1710 
-1716 VMRAVRAKVATILRT
+1716 
-1731 DAANLS
+1731 
-1737 GDANLIELGVDSLLA
+1737 
-1752 LDLFQSLEKQFRIRV
+1752 
-1767 DRSLLFK
+1767 
-1774 EPTIDALA
+1774 
-1782 SRIAS
+1782 
-1787 LLDAG
+1787 
-1792 KRAQD
+1792 
-1797 GDLPV
+1797 
-1802 IHPDSAARHEP
+1802 
-1813 FPLMDMQQAYWV
+1813 
-1825 GRTGAL
+1825 
-1831 VLGNVSCH
+1831 
-1839 VYLELETD
+1839 
-1847 DLDLPRWEACWN
+1847 
-1859 RLIRH
+1859 
-1864 HDMLRC
+1864 
-1870 VIMEDGRQRILPE
+1870 
-1883 VPPFTVTVQDATGL
+1883 
-1897 DAGAAEQ
+1897 
-1904 MVLECRERMGH
+1904 
-1915 EVLSAKEWPLF
+1915 
-1926 RVDATRMPGGPIRLH
+1926 
-1941 ISLDLL
+1941 
-1947 VADLHSMNLMMNGL
+1947 
-1961 ESLYRYPEREPAP
+1961 
-1974 LDLSFRDYVLA
+1974 
-1985 LEAFRKSP
+1985 
-1993 RYRKDKEY
+1993 
-2001 WLERVAALPPAPDL
+2001 
-2015 PLAVPPAQVER
+2015 
-2026 PRFVRHAAQLDRKTW
+2026 
-2041 ADLRQ
+2041 
-2046 KAAAHEL
+2046 
-2053 TVSGLLLAC
+2053 
-2062 YAEVLAR
+2062 
-2069 WSSRDEFTLNVTLFN
+2069 
-2084 RLPLHPEVGEI
+2084 
-2095 VGDFTSVSLLA
+2095 
-2106 SSFDGTASFLRRAR
+2106 
-2120 ALQAQL
+2120 
-2126 WADMDHSTFS
+2126 
-2136 GVEVI
+2136 
-2141 REWSR
+2141 
-2146 CTGRSSADIIPIVF
+2146 
-2160 TSTIGFGDEH
+2160 
-2170 GTHPALRT
+2170 
-2178 FGRMVYNI
+2178 
-2186 TQTPQVWIDH
+2186 
-2196 QVREVDDCL
+2196 
-2205 EFNWDAVDEL
+2205 
-2215 FPEGLVDSM
+2215 
-2224 FSAYCRL
+2224 
-2231 LRMLARDDRIWHQT
+2231 
-2245 HLPLLPQE
+2245 
-2253 QLGRRRTANAT
+2253 
-2264 TREFPH
+2264 
-2270 AGRGTLDSLFARSL
+2270 
-2284 RDAPGALALADGDL
+2284 
-2298 CLSYRDLGRAAE
+2298 
-2310 ALCGRLMA
+2310 
-2318 RGCGQGSLV
+2318 
-2327 AVVSNGGW
+2327 
-2335 EEAVAALAVSS
+2335 
-2346 AGAAYMP
+2346 
-2353 VDAAVPPARL
+2353 
-2363 KHLLEYSGAGAVL
+2363 
-2376 VQRRHA
+2376 
-2382 SLPWPAGLPVMVMDE
+2382 
-2397 DLLKSNSEFDFE
+2397 
-2409 RCVSRPDAL
+2409 
-2418 AYVIHTS
+2418 
-2425 GSTGAPKGV
+2425 
-2434 MIRHE
+2434 
-2439 RAVNTIRA
+2439 
-2447 VNELTG
+2447 
-2453 LRSSDRVLA
+2453 
-2462 LSRFTFDLSVWDMF
+2462 
-2476 GLFGAGGALVLPDP
+2476 
-2490 ARRLE
+2490 
-2495 AAHWLE
+2495 
-2501 LMHRHQVSIWNSV
+2501 
-2514 PPFLQI
+2514 
-2520 LAAHLEHHP
+2520 
-2529 AALPPLR
+2529 
-2536 CALLSGDWIP
+2536 
-2546 LGLPGRI
+2546 
-2553 RAFWPELRLFSLGGA
+2553 
-2568 TEASIWSNFFPVEDV
+2568 
-2583 LPQWKSIPYGKP
+2583 
-2595 LANQRFF
+2595 
-2602 ILDRHGSDCP
+2602 
-2612 DWVPGELHIA
+2612 
-2622 GDGLADGYLKD
+2622 
-2633 PERTAE
+2633 
-2639 RFIRHPGTGED
+2639 
-2650 LYATGDLGCYMP
+2650 
-2662 DGNIEFLGRQDN
+2662 
-2674 QVKING
+2674 
-2680 YRVELGEVE
+2680 
-2689 NTLMEHPF
+2689 
-2697 VEQAAALTVRG
+2697 
-2708 RQAGQVLAAFV
+2708 
-2719 ACRPGTSPAPEE
+2719 
-2731 LQQWLAERLPSFLVP
+2731 
-2746 GMILMRESLPL
+2746 
-2757 TSSGKVDRKSLV
+2757 
-2769 LDPDQE
+2769 
-2775 LPRMKG
+2775 
-2781 AQPGSE
+2781 
-2787 TERLVAGAIA
+2787 
-2797 HVLGRD
+2797 
-2803 DISIDSRFF
+2803 
-2812 EMGLSSLDLVAVQAA
+2812 
-2827 LGERLGTDI
+2827 
-2836 PLMTLLEHTSIRAL
+2836 
-2850 AAWLDNR
+2850 
-2857 TPRTTA
+2857 
-2863 QEISA
+2863 
-2868 PEGGGSASAFD
+2868 
-2879 RGMDRAERR
+2879 
-2888 MRTRSRQRTGR
+2888 

>member
-193 VACENLRSGACDMAL
+193 VACENLRSGTCDMAL

-500 KVRLAVRATSTGA
+500 KIRLAVRATSTGA

-528 GMLLSG
+528 GMLLSE

-550 QRAALAYMA
+550 QRVALAYMA

-636 ERMQE
+636 ERMRE

-737 APASDEDMPEDMP
+737 APASDEDMPED
-750 EDIAAY
+750 IAAY

-787 VSSGNSNDGWGW
+787 VSSGNSSDGWSW

-848 ELRENPAGDPGDTG
+848 ELRESPAGDSGDTG

-1005 VRQAQAR
+1005 VRQARAR

-1110 DGATGPRALVMEGPG
+1110 DGAAGPRALVMEGTG

-1426 KIILRWPTAVQTG
+1426 KIILRWPAAVQTG

-1731 DAANLS
+1731 DAASLP

-1802 IHPDSAARHEP
+1802 ILPDSAARHEP

-1839 VYLELETD
+1839 VYLELETE

-1926 RVDATRMPGGPIRLH
+1926 RVAATRMPGGPIRLH

-1974 LDLSFRDYVLA
+1974 LDGRTKNTGWSV
-1985 LEAFRKSP
+1985 SP
-1993 RYRKDKEY
+1993 
-2001 WLERVAALPPAPDL
+2001 PC
-2015 PLAVPPAQVER
+2015 R
-2026 PRFVRHAAQLDRKTW
+2026 PRRTCPWPSRP
-2041 ADLRQ
+2041 R
-2046 KAAAHEL
+2046 
-2053 TVSGLLLAC
+2053 
-2062 YAEVLAR
+2062 R
-2069 WSSRDEFTLNVTLFN
+2069 WSAR
-2084 RLPLHPEVGEI
+2084 
-2095 VGDFTSVSLLA
+2095 A
-2106 SSFDGTASFLRRAR
+2106 SSAMRR
-2120 ALQAQL
+2120 
-2126 WADMDHSTFS
+2126 SS
-2136 GVEVI
+2136 
-2141 REWSR
+2141 
-2146 CTGRSSADIIPIVF
+2146 TGR
-2160 TSTIGFGDEH
+2160 
-2170 GTHPALRT
+2170 
-2178 FGRMVYNI
+2178 
-2186 TQTPQVWIDH
+2186 
-2196 QVREVDDCL
+2196 
-2205 EFNWDAVDEL
+2205 
-2215 FPEGLVDSM
+2215 
-2224 FSAYCRL
+2224 
-2231 LRMLARDDRIWHQT
+2231 
-2245 HLPLLPQE
+2245 
-2253 QLGRRRTANAT
+2253 
-2264 TREFPH
+2264 
-2270 AGRGTLDSLFARSL
+2270 
-2284 RDAPGALALADGDL
+2284 
-2298 CLSYRDLGRAAE
+2298 
-2310 ALCGRLMA
+2310 
-2318 RGCGQGSLV
+2318 
-2327 AVVSNGGW
+2327 
-2335 EEAVAALAVSS
+2335 
-2346 AGAAYMP
+2346 
-2353 VDAAVPPARL
+2353 
-2363 KHLLEYSGAGAVL
+2363 
-2376 VQRRHA
+2376 
-2382 SLPWPAGLPVMVMDE
+2382 
-2397 DLLKSNSEFDFE
+2397 
-2409 RCVSRPDAL
+2409 
-2418 AYVIHTS
+2418 
-2425 GSTGAPKGV
+2425 
-2434 MIRHE
+2434 
-2439 RAVNTIRA
+2439 
-2447 VNELTG
+2447 
-2453 LRSSDRVLA
+2453 
-2462 LSRFTFDLSVWDMF
+2462 
-2476 GLFGAGGALVLPDP
+2476 
-2490 ARRLE
+2490 
-2495 AAHWLE
+2495 
-2501 LMHRHQVSIWNSV
+2501 
-2514 PPFLQI
+2514 
-2520 LAAHLEHHP
+2520 
-2529 AALPPLR
+2529 
-2536 CALLSGDWIP
+2536 
-2546 LGLPGRI
+2546 PGRTC
-2553 RAFWPELRLFSLGGA
+2553 A
-2568 TEASIWSNFFPVEDV
+2568 
-2583 LPQWKSIPYGKP
+2583 K
-2595 LANQRFF
+2595 
-2602 ILDRHGSDCP
+2602 
-2612 DWVPGELHIA
+2612 
-2622 GDGLADGYLKD
+2622 
-2633 PERTAE
+2633 
-2639 RFIRHPGTGED
+2639 
-2650 LYATGDLGCYMP
+2650 
-2662 DGNIEFLGRQDN
+2662 
-2674 QVKING
+2674 
-2680 YRVELGEVE
+2680 
-2689 NTLMEHPF
+2689 
-2697 VEQAAALTVRG
+2697 
-2708 RQAGQVLAAFV
+2708 
-2719 ACRPGTSPAPEE
+2719 RP
-2731 LQQWLAERLPSFLVP
+2731 
-2746 GMILMRESLPL
+2746 
-2757 TSSGKVDRKSLV
+2757 
-2769 LDPDQE
+2769 
-2775 LPRMKG
+2775 
-2781 AQPGSE
+2781 
-2787 TERLVAGAIA
+2787 
-2797 HVLGRD
+2797 
-2803 DISIDSRFF
+2803 
-2812 EMGLSSLDLVAVQAA
+2812 
-2827 LGERLGTDI
+2827 
-2836 PLMTLLEHTSIRAL
+2836 
-2850 AAWLDNR
+2850 
-2857 TPRTTA
+2857 PRT
-2863 QEISA
+2863 S
-2868 PEGGGSASAFD
+2868 
-2879 RGMDRAERR
+2879 
-2888 MRTRSRQRTGR
+2888 

>member
-6 ITDEAI
+6 ITDEGI

-46 KDLAAAGVDHGLL
+46 KALAAAGVDHSLL
-59 RDPNYVPAAYSLG
+59 RDPDYVPAAYSLG

-95 QRTFLECAWES
+95 QRIFLECAWES

-117 GGLEGKSVGVFA
+117 GGLEGRSVGVFA

-137 EHACR
+137 DHACR

-169 YKLNLNGPSLCV
+169 YKLNLSGPSLCV

-292 GEFGQTAVIGEAISL
+292 GEFGQTAVIGEALSL
-307 SGLSARDIGLVESHG
+307 SGLSAREIGLVESHG

-391 ANPALDLDA
+391 ANPALDLDS

-408 LADWKDAERPRAA
+408 LADWKDAGRPRAA

-438 QAPEEPVN
+438 QAPEETGA
-446 SRHLPD
+446 SRPLPD

-500 KVRLAVRATSTGA
+500 KVRLAVRAASTGA
-513 LREALHAFARGGMPE
+513 LREVLHTFAQGGMPE
-528 GMLLSG
+528 GLLLSG
-534 HTEARD
+534 HTDAQG
-540 VPGDLMDDGL
+540 VPGSHMGDEL
-550 QRAALAYMA
+550 QRAALAYMN
-559 GDDKALD
+559 GKDNALD
-566 ALQEKALRL
+566 ALQTNALRL

-587 QRRRFWPEEDSTG
+587 QRRRCWPEEGGAG
-600 TDGTGR
+600 TDGVGR

-636 ERMQE
+636 ERMRE
-641 HRVAGRSIAPG
+641 HRVAGKSVAPG

-666 YGADCGLGHV
+666 YGAGCGLGHV

-699 RERGVMELFTSTAP
+699 REQGTMELFTSAAP
-713 EAPGAWHRTAR
+713 EASGAWHRTAR
-724 AGIEGPA
+724 ARIEGPA
-731 CSMPAA
+731 CSLPAA
-737 APASDEDMPEDMP
+737 APAADDATP

-756 YAAMQG
+756 YAAMQD

-787 VSSGNSNDGWGW
+787 VSAGSSSDGWGW

-810 VLSCIPQQDRD
+810 VLSCIPTQDRD

-830 CRHLDLP
+830 CRHLALP
-837 EQCPADVQVML
+837 ERCPADVQVML
-848 ELRENPAGDPGDTG
+848 ELRESPAGDPGDTD
-862 TFLLDVSLF
+862 TFLLDVGLF
-871 DGNGEAVGRMEGLR
+871 DSKGEAVGRMEGLR
-885 MSALPPE
+885 MSALPPDAVGE
-892 SVEEEAGSPEA
+892 GDASPEA
-903 ARYAVRWIE
+903 VRYGIRWIE
-912 GEQLPGRARLDGRWL
+912 GEELPGRARLDGRWL
-927 VLADPGPLAEALAA
+927 VLADPGSLAGALAA
-941 RLESDGCHCR
+941 RLGSDGCHCH

-957 RDGLPAAL
+957 RDALPAAL

-975 HVVDAWP
+975 HVVYAWP
-982 LGVPGMAD
+982 LGIPGMAD
-990 PDGTYDRSVLPLLEI
+990 PDATYDRSVLPLLEI
-1005 VRQAQAR
+1005 VRQARAR
-1012 DMEARLDLVILTSGT
+1012 DMEARLDLVILTSGV
-1027 FGPDIAAGAHE
+1027 FSPDVAAGVQG

-1059 ALRVRLMDLQHPEAD
+1059 ALRVRLMDLQRPEAD
-1074 DTLFRALACE
+1074 DILFRALACE

-1095 RRLLPRLERADDGRD
+1095 RRLLPRLVRADDGRD
-1110 DGATGPRALVMEGPG
+1110 DRATGPRALVMEGPG
-1125 LDNLRWQPLERRSP
+1125 LDNLRWQPLERRPP

-1219 ADISFEQ
+1219 GDIPFEQ

-1310 LDATGGRGVDII
+1310 LEATGGKGVDIV

-1328 ETQEASFTL
+1328 EAQEASFPL

-1350 GLRQAGDYRTER
+1350 GLRQAGDHQSVR

-1426 KIILRWPTAVQTG
+1426 KIILRWPAAVHDG
-1439 HPACSGTELVSGGL
+1439 RPACSSTELVSGGL

-1478 QPAAEEAALLEDL
+1478 QPAAEEAALLEEL

-1502 ADVSDSSALR
+1502 ADVSDSSALQ

-1566 LDHQLEA
+1566 LGHQLEA

-1583 LGPMGMGNYAAAN
+1583 LGPLGMGNYAAAN

-1619 AFRDAGMAARQA
+1619 AFRDAGMAVRQA
-1631 DLRTLSR
+1631 DLSILSR
-1638 LGIHT
+1638 LGIRT
-1643 VAPEEGF
+1643 LAPEEGF

-1657 SRDECRAAVLHMD
+1657 SRDESRAAVLHMD

-1693 TADDSE
+1693 AGQGRE
-1699 ASVSPEADSAG
+1699 ASVLPERAGAG

-1716 VMRAVRAKVATILRT
+1716 VMRAVRAKVAAILRT
-1731 DAANLS
+1731 DAASLP

-1774 EPTIDALA
+1774 EPTLDALA

-1787 LLDAG
+1787 LLDDG
-1792 KRAQD
+1792 KRIQD
-1797 GDLPV
+1797 GDLPA
-1802 IHPDSAARHEP
+1802 ILPDSAARHAP

-1847 DLDLPRWEACWN
+1847 DLDLSRWEACWN
-1859 RLIRH
+1859 RLIRR

-1897 DAGAAEQ
+1897 DARAAER

-1926 RVDATRMPGGPIRLH
+1926 RVAATRMPGGSIRLH

-1947 VADLHSMNLMMNGL
+1947 VADLHSMNLMMSGL
-1961 ESLYRYPEREPAP
+1961 ESLYRHPELEPAP
-1974 LDLSFRDYVLA
+1974 LGLSFRDYVLA
-1985 LEAFRKSP
+1985 LEAFRKGP

-2015 PLAVPPAQVER
+2015 PLALPPAQVER

-2041 ADLRQ
+2041 AALRQ

-2084 RLPLHPEVGEI
+2084 RLPLHPEVGDI
-2095 VGDFTSVSLLA
+2095 V
-2106 SSFDGTASFLRRAR
+2106 
-2120 ALQAQL
+2120 
-2126 WADMDHSTFS
+2126 
-2136 GVEVI
+2136 
-2141 REWSR
+2141 
-2146 CTGRSSADIIPIVF
+2146 
-2160 TSTIGFGDEH
+2160 
-2170 GTHPALRT
+2170 
-2178 FGRMVYNI
+2178 
-2186 TQTPQVWIDH
+2186 
-2196 QVREVDDCL
+2196 
-2205 EFNWDAVDEL
+2205 
-2215 FPEGLVDSM
+2215 
-2224 FSAYCRL
+2224 
-2231 LRMLARDDRIWHQT
+2231 
-2245 HLPLLPQE
+2245 
-2253 QLGRRRTANAT
+2253 AT
-2264 TREFPH
+2264 
-2270 AGRGTLDSLFARSL
+2270 
-2284 RDAPGALALADGDL
+2284 
-2298 CLSYRDLGRAAE
+2298 
-2310 ALCGRLMA
+2310 
-2318 RGCGQGSLV
+2318 
-2327 AVVSNGGW
+2327 
-2335 EEAVAALAVSS
+2335 
-2346 AGAAYMP
+2346 
-2353 VDAAVPPARL
+2353 
-2363 KHLLEYSGAGAVL
+2363 
-2376 VQRRHA
+2376 
-2382 SLPWPAGLPVMVMDE
+2382 
-2397 DLLKSNSEFDFE
+2397 
-2409 RCVSRPDAL
+2409 SRP
-2418 AYVIHTS
+2418 
-2425 GSTGAPKGV
+2425 
-2434 MIRHE
+2434 
-2439 RAVNTIRA
+2439 
-2447 VNELTG
+2447 
-2453 LRSSDRVLA
+2453 
-2462 LSRFTFDLSVWDMF
+2462 
-2476 GLFGAGGALVLPDP
+2476 
-2490 ARRLE
+2490 
-2495 AAHWLE
+2495 
-2501 LMHRHQVSIWNSV
+2501 
-2514 PPFLQI
+2514 
-2520 LAAHLEHHP
+2520 
-2529 AALPPLR
+2529 
-2536 CALLSGDWIP
+2536 
-2546 LGLPGRI
+2546 
-2553 RAFWPELRLFSLGGA
+2553 
-2568 TEASIWSNFFPVEDV
+2568 
-2583 LPQWKSIPYGKP
+2583 
-2595 LANQRFF
+2595 
-2602 ILDRHGSDCP
+2602 
-2612 DWVPGELHIA
+2612 
-2622 GDGLADGYLKD
+2622 
-2633 PERTAE
+2633 
-2639 RFIRHPGTGED
+2639 
-2650 LYATGDLGCYMP
+2650 
-2662 DGNIEFLGRQDN
+2662 
-2674 QVKING
+2674 
-2680 YRVELGEVE
+2680 
-2689 NTLMEHPF
+2689 
-2697 VEQAAALTVRG
+2697 
-2708 RQAGQVLAAFV
+2708 
-2719 ACRPGTSPAPEE
+2719 
-2731 LQQWLAERLPSFLVP
+2731 
-2746 GMILMRESLPL
+2746 
-2757 TSSGKVDRKSLV
+2757 
-2769 LDPDQE
+2769 
-2775 LPRMKG
+2775 
-2781 AQPGSE
+2781 
-2787 TERLVAGAIA
+2787 
-2797 HVLGRD
+2797 
-2803 DISIDSRFF
+2803 
-2812 EMGLSSLDLVAVQAA
+2812 
-2827 LGERLGTDI
+2827 
-2836 PLMTLLEHTSIRAL
+2836 
-2850 AAWLDNR
+2850 
-2857 TPRTTA
+2857 
-2863 QEISA
+2863 
-2868 PEGGGSASAFD
+2868 
-2879 RGMDRAERR
+2879 
-2888 MRTRSRQRTGR
+2888 

>member
-59 RDPNYVPAAYSLG
+59 RDPNYVPATYSLG

-193 VACENLRSGACDMAL
+193 VACENLRGGACDMAL

-550 QRAALAYMA
+550 QRVALAYMA

-600 TDGTGR
+600 TDGIGR

-636 ERMQE
+636 ERMRE

-737 APASDEDMPEDMP
+737 APASDEDMPED
-750 EDIAAY
+750 IAAY

-787 VSSGNSNDGWGW
+787 VSSGNSSDGWGW

-837 EQCPADVQVML
+837 EQCPSDVQVML
-848 ELRENPAGDPGDTG
+848 ELRESPAGDPGDTG

-892 SVEEEAGSPEA
+892 SVEEETGSPEA

-1005 VRQAQAR
+1005 VRQARAR

-1027 FGPDIAAGAHE
+1027 FGPDIAAGAQE

-1328 ETQEASFTL
+1328 EAQEASFTL

-1390 MQGCAR
+1390 MRGCAR

-1426 KIILRWPTAVQTG
+1426 KIILRWPAAVQTG

-1731 DAANLS
+1731 DAASLP

-1797 GDLPV
+1797 GDLPL
-1802 IHPDSAARHEP
+1802 ILPDSAARHEP

-1839 VYLELETD
+1839 VYLELETE

-1915 EVLSAKEWPLF
+1915 EVLSAKE
-1926 RVDATRMPGGPIRLH
+1926 
-1941 ISLDLL
+1941 
-1947 VADLHSMNLMMNGL
+1947 
-1961 ESLYRYPEREPAP
+1961 
-1974 LDLSFRDYVLA
+1974 
-1985 LEAFRKSP
+1985 
-1993 RYRKDKEY
+1993 
-2001 WLERVAALPPAPDL
+2001 
-2015 PLAVPPAQVER
+2015 
-2026 PRFVRHAAQLDRKTW
+2026 
-2041 ADLRQ
+2041 
-2046 KAAAHEL
+2046 
-2053 TVSGLLLAC
+2053 
-2062 YAEVLAR
+2062 
-2069 WSSRDEFTLNVTLFN
+2069 
-2084 RLPLHPEVGEI
+2084 
-2095 VGDFTSVSLLA
+2095 
-2106 SSFDGTASFLRRAR
+2106 
-2120 ALQAQL
+2120 
-2126 WADMDHSTFS
+2126 
-2136 GVEVI
+2136 
-2141 REWSR
+2141 
-2146 CTGRSSADIIPIVF
+2146 
-2160 TSTIGFGDEH
+2160 
-2170 GTHPALRT
+2170 
-2178 FGRMVYNI
+2178 
-2186 TQTPQVWIDH
+2186 
-2196 QVREVDDCL
+2196 
-2205 EFNWDAVDEL
+2205 
-2215 FPEGLVDSM
+2215 
-2224 FSAYCRL
+2224 
-2231 LRMLARDDRIWHQT
+2231 
-2245 HLPLLPQE
+2245 
-2253 QLGRRRTANAT
+2253 
-2264 TREFPH
+2264 
-2270 AGRGTLDSLFARSL
+2270 
-2284 RDAPGALALADGDL
+2284 
-2298 CLSYRDLGRAAE
+2298 
-2310 ALCGRLMA
+2310 
-2318 RGCGQGSLV
+2318 
-2327 AVVSNGGW
+2327 
-2335 EEAVAALAVSS
+2335 
-2346 AGAAYMP
+2346 
-2353 VDAAVPPARL
+2353 
-2363 KHLLEYSGAGAVL
+2363 
-2376 VQRRHA
+2376 
-2382 SLPWPAGLPVMVMDE
+2382 
-2397 DLLKSNSEFDFE
+2397 
-2409 RCVSRPDAL
+2409 
-2418 AYVIHTS
+2418 
-2425 GSTGAPKGV
+2425 
-2434 MIRHE
+2434 
-2439 RAVNTIRA
+2439 
-2447 VNELTG
+2447 
-2453 LRSSDRVLA
+2453 
-2462 LSRFTFDLSVWDMF
+2462 
-2476 GLFGAGGALVLPDP
+2476 
-2490 ARRLE
+2490 
-2495 AAHWLE
+2495 
-2501 LMHRHQVSIWNSV
+2501 
-2514 PPFLQI
+2514 
-2520 LAAHLEHHP
+2520 
-2529 AALPPLR
+2529 
-2536 CALLSGDWIP
+2536 
-2546 LGLPGRI
+2546 
-2553 RAFWPELRLFSLGGA
+2553 
-2568 TEASIWSNFFPVEDV
+2568 
-2583 LPQWKSIPYGKP
+2583 
-2595 LANQRFF
+2595 
-2602 ILDRHGSDCP
+2602 
-2612 DWVPGELHIA
+2612 
-2622 GDGLADGYLKD
+2622 
-2633 PERTAE
+2633 
-2639 RFIRHPGTGED
+2639 
-2650 LYATGDLGCYMP
+2650 
-2662 DGNIEFLGRQDN
+2662 
-2674 QVKING
+2674 
-2680 YRVELGEVE
+2680 
-2689 NTLMEHPF
+2689 
-2697 VEQAAALTVRG
+2697 
-2708 RQAGQVLAAFV
+2708 
-2719 ACRPGTSPAPEE
+2719 
-2731 LQQWLAERLPSFLVP
+2731 
-2746 GMILMRESLPL
+2746 
-2757 TSSGKVDRKSLV
+2757 
-2769 LDPDQE
+2769 
-2775 LPRMKG
+2775 
-2781 AQPGSE
+2781 
-2787 TERLVAGAIA
+2787 
-2797 HVLGRD
+2797 
-2803 DISIDSRFF
+2803 
-2812 EMGLSSLDLVAVQAA
+2812 
-2827 LGERLGTDI
+2827 
-2836 PLMTLLEHTSIRAL
+2836 
-2850 AAWLDNR
+2850 
-2857 TPRTTA
+2857 
-2863 QEISA
+2863 
-2868 PEGGGSASAFD
+2868 
-2879 RGMDRAERR
+2879 
-2888 MRTRSRQRTGR
+2888 

>member
-500 KVRLAVRATSTGA
+500 KVRLAVRATSTDA

-534 HTEARD
+534 HTEAQD

-550 QRAALAYMA
+550 QRVALAYMA

-636 ERMQE
+636 ERMRE

-737 APASDEDMPEDMP
+737 APASDEDMPED
-750 EDIAAY
+750 IAAY

-787 VSSGNSNDGWGW
+787 VSSGNSSDGWGW

-810 VLSCIPQQDRD
+810 VLSCVPQQDRD

-848 ELRENPAGDPGDTG
+848 ELRESPAGDPGDTG

-1074 DTLFRALACE
+1074 DTLSRALACE

-1295 ELVMDSRSTA
+1295 ELVMDSRSTG

-1328 ETQEASFTL
+1328 EAQEASFPL

-1390 MQGCAR
+1390 MRGCAR

-1426 KIILRWPTAVQTG
+1426 KIILRWPAAVQTG

-1693 TADDSE
+1693 TADDRE

-1731 DAANLS
+1731 DAASLP

-1802 IHPDSAARHEP
+1802 ILPDSAARHEP

-1839 VYLELETD
+1839 VYLELETE

-1926 RVDATRMPGGPIRLH
+1926 RVAATRMPGGPIRLH

-2041 ADLRQ
+2041 ADLHQ

-2106 SSFDGTASFLRRAR
+2106 CSFDGILPPARTGPAGPAVGRHGSQHLLRRGGHPRMEQMHGPFQRRHHPHRLHQYHRLRRRAR
-2120 ALQAQL
+2120 HPSGPAHVRAHGLQHH
-2126 WADMDHSTFS
+2126 ADAAGLDRPS
-2136 GVEVI
+2136 G
-2141 REWSR
+2141 
-2146 CTGRSSADIIPIVF
+2146 P
-2160 TSTIGFGDEH
+2160 
-2170 GTHPALRT
+2170 
-2178 FGRMVYNI
+2178 
-2186 TQTPQVWIDH
+2186 
-2196 QVREVDDCL
+2196 
-2205 EFNWDAVDEL
+2205 
-2215 FPEGLVDSM
+2215 
-2224 FSAYCRL
+2224 
-2231 LRMLARDDRIWHQT
+2231 
-2245 HLPLLPQE
+2245 
-2253 QLGRRRTANAT
+2253 
-2264 TREFPH
+2264 
-2270 AGRGTLDSLFARSL
+2270 RG
-2284 RDAPGALALADGDL
+2284 
-2298 CLSYRDLGRAAE
+2298 
-2310 ALCGRLMA
+2310 GRL
-2318 RGCGQGSLV
+2318 
-2327 AVVSNGGW
+2327 
-2335 EEAVAALAVSS
+2335 
-2346 AGAAYMP
+2346 P
-2353 VDAAVPPARL
+2353 
-2363 KHLLEYSGAGAVL
+2363 
-2376 VQRRHA
+2376 
-2382 SLPWPAGLPVMVMDE
+2382 
-2397 DLLKSNSEFDFE
+2397 
-2409 RCVSRPDAL
+2409 
-2418 AYVIHTS
+2418 
-2425 GSTGAPKGV
+2425 
-2434 MIRHE
+2434 
-2439 RAVNTIRA
+2439 
-2447 VNELTG
+2447 
-2453 LRSSDRVLA
+2453 
-2462 LSRFTFDLSVWDMF
+2462 
-2476 GLFGAGGALVLPDP
+2476 
-2490 ARRLE
+2490 
-2495 AAHWLE
+2495 
-2501 LMHRHQVSIWNSV
+2501 
-2514 PPFLQI
+2514 
-2520 LAAHLEHHP
+2520 
-2529 AALPPLR
+2529 
-2536 CALLSGDWIP
+2536 
-2546 LGLPGRI
+2546 
-2553 RAFWPELRLFSLGGA
+2553 
-2568 TEASIWSNFFPVEDV
+2568 
-2583 LPQWKSIPYGKP
+2583 
-2595 LANQRFF
+2595 
-2602 ILDRHGSDCP
+2602 
-2612 DWVPGELHIA
+2612 
-2622 GDGLADGYLKD
+2622 
-2633 PERTAE
+2633 
-2639 RFIRHPGTGED
+2639 
-2650 LYATGDLGCYMP
+2650 
-2662 DGNIEFLGRQDN
+2662 
-2674 QVKING
+2674 
-2680 YRVELGEVE
+2680 
-2689 NTLMEHPF
+2689 
-2697 VEQAAALTVRG
+2697 
-2708 RQAGQVLAAFV
+2708 
-2719 ACRPGTSPAPEE
+2719 
-2731 LQQWLAERLPSFLVP
+2731 
-2746 GMILMRESLPL
+2746 
-2757 TSSGKVDRKSLV
+2757 
-2769 LDPDQE
+2769 
-2775 LPRMKG
+2775 
-2781 AQPGSE
+2781 
-2787 TERLVAGAIA
+2787 
-2797 HVLGRD
+2797 
-2803 DISIDSRFF
+2803 
-2812 EMGLSSLDLVAVQAA
+2812 
-2827 LGERLGTDI
+2827 
-2836 PLMTLLEHTSIRAL
+2836 
-2850 AAWLDNR
+2850 
-2857 TPRTTA
+2857 
-2863 QEISA
+2863 
-2868 PEGGGSASAFD
+2868 
-2879 RGMDRAERR
+2879 
-2888 MRTRSRQRTGR
+2888 

>member
-59 RDPNYVPAAYSLG
+59 RDPNYVPATYSLG

-400 SPFYINTA
+400 SPFYINTT

-500 KVRLAVRATSTGA
+500 KVRLAVRATSTDA
-513 LREALHAFARGGMPE
+513 LRETLHAFARGGMPE

-550 QRAALAYMA
+550 QRVALAYMA

-636 ERMQE
+636 ERMRE

-737 APASDEDMPEDMP
+737 APASDEDMPED
-750 EDIAAY
+750 IAAY

-848 ELRENPAGDPGDTG
+848 ELRESPAGDSGDTG

-892 SVEEEAGSPEA
+892 SVEEETGSPEA

-1005 VRQAQAR
+1005 VRQARAR

-1027 FGPDIAAGAHE
+1027 FGPDIAAGAQE

-1310 LDATGGRGVDII
+1310 LDATGGREVDII

-1328 ETQEASFTL
+1328 ETQEASFPL

-1390 MQGCAR
+1390 MRGCAR

-1426 KIILRWPTAVQTG
+1426 KIILRWPAAVQTG

-1619 AFRDAGMAARQA
+1619 AFRDAGMAVRQA

-1731 DAANLS
+1731 DAASLS

-1802 IHPDSAARHEP
+1802 ILPDSAARHEP

-1839 VYLELETD
+1839 VYLELETE

-1883 VPPFTVTVQDATGL
+1883 VPPFTDGPGCRGCRTNG
-1897 DAGAAEQ
+1897 AG
-1904 MVLECRERMGH
+1904 
-1915 EVLSAKEWPLF
+1915 
-1926 RVDATRMPGGPIRLH
+1926 MPG
-1941 ISLDLL
+1941 
-1947 VADLHSMNLMMNGL
+1947 
-1961 ESLYRYPEREPAP
+1961 
-1974 LDLSFRDYVLA
+1974 
-1985 LEAFRKSP
+1985 
-1993 RYRKDKEY
+1993 
-2001 WLERVAALPPAPDL
+2001 
-2015 PLAVPPAQVER
+2015 
-2026 PRFVRHAAQLDRKTW
+2026 T
-2041 ADLRQ
+2041 
-2046 KAAAHEL
+2046 
-2053 TVSGLLLAC
+2053 
-2062 YAEVLAR
+2062 
-2069 WSSRDEFTLNVTLFN
+2069 
-2084 RLPLHPEVGEI
+2084 
-2095 VGDFTSVSLLA
+2095 
-2106 SSFDGTASFLRRAR
+2106 
-2120 ALQAQL
+2120 
-2126 WADMDHSTFS
+2126 
-2136 GVEVI
+2136 
-2141 REWSR
+2141 
-2146 CTGRSSADIIPIVF
+2146 
-2160 TSTIGFGDEH
+2160 H
-2170 GTHPALRT
+2170 GA
-2178 FGRMVYNI
+2178 
-2186 TQTPQVWIDH
+2186 
-2196 QVREVDDCL
+2196 
-2205 EFNWDAVDEL
+2205 
-2215 FPEGLVDSM
+2215 
-2224 FSAYCRL
+2224 
-2231 LRMLARDDRIWHQT
+2231 
-2245 HLPLLPQE
+2245 
-2253 QLGRRRTANAT
+2253 
-2264 TREFPH
+2264 
-2270 AGRGTLDSLFARSL
+2270 
-2284 RDAPGALALADGDL
+2284 
-2298 CLSYRDLGRAAE
+2298 
-2310 ALCGRLMA
+2310 
-2318 RGCGQGSLV
+2318 
-2327 AVVSNGGW
+2327 
-2335 EEAVAALAVSS
+2335 
-2346 AGAAYMP
+2346 
-2353 VDAAVPPARL
+2353 
-2363 KHLLEYSGAGAVL
+2363 
-2376 VQRRHA
+2376 
-2382 SLPWPAGLPVMVMDE
+2382 
-2397 DLLKSNSEFDFE
+2397 
-2409 RCVSRPDAL
+2409 
-2418 AYVIHTS
+2418 
-2425 GSTGAPKGV
+2425 
-2434 MIRHE
+2434 
-2439 RAVNTIRA
+2439 
-2447 VNELTG
+2447 
-2453 LRSSDRVLA
+2453 
-2462 LSRFTFDLSVWDMF
+2462 
-2476 GLFGAGGALVLPDP
+2476 
-2490 ARRLE
+2490 
-2495 AAHWLE
+2495 
-2501 LMHRHQVSIWNSV
+2501 
-2514 PPFLQI
+2514 
-2520 LAAHLEHHP
+2520 
-2529 AALPPLR
+2529 
-2536 CALLSGDWIP
+2536 
-2546 LGLPGRI
+2546 
-2553 RAFWPELRLFSLGGA
+2553 
-2568 TEASIWSNFFPVEDV
+2568 
-2583 LPQWKSIPYGKP
+2583 
-2595 LANQRFF
+2595 
-2602 ILDRHGSDCP
+2602 
-2612 DWVPGELHIA
+2612 
-2622 GDGLADGYLKD
+2622 
-2633 PERTAE
+2633 
-2639 RFIRHPGTGED
+2639 
-2650 LYATGDLGCYMP
+2650 
-2662 DGNIEFLGRQDN
+2662 
-2674 QVKING
+2674 
-2680 YRVELGEVE
+2680 
-2689 NTLMEHPF
+2689 
-2697 VEQAAALTVRG
+2697 
-2708 RQAGQVLAAFV
+2708 
-2719 ACRPGTSPAPEE
+2719 
-2731 LQQWLAERLPSFLVP
+2731 
-2746 GMILMRESLPL
+2746 
-2757 TSSGKVDRKSLV
+2757 
-2769 LDPDQE
+2769 
-2775 LPRMKG
+2775 
-2781 AQPGSE
+2781 
-2787 TERLVAGAIA
+2787 
-2797 HVLGRD
+2797 
-2803 DISIDSRFF
+2803 
-2812 EMGLSSLDLVAVQAA
+2812 
-2827 LGERLGTDI
+2827 
-2836 PLMTLLEHTSIRAL
+2836 
-2850 AAWLDNR
+2850 
-2857 TPRTTA
+2857 
-2863 QEISA
+2863 
-2868 PEGGGSASAFD
+2868 
-2879 RGMDRAERR
+2879 
-2888 MRTRSRQRTGR
+2888 

>member
-59 RDPNYVPAAYSLG
+59 RDPNYVPAAYGLG

-550 QRAALAYMA
+550 QRVALAYMA

-636 ERMQE
+636 ERMRE

-737 APASDEDMPEDMP
+737 APASDEDMPED
-750 EDIAAY
+750 IAAY

-787 VSSGNSNDGWGW
+787 VSSGNSSDGWGW

-821 TDRIFVPAG
+821 TDRIFIPAG

-837 EQCPADVQVML
+837 EQCPSDVQVML
-848 ELRENPAGDPGDTG
+848 ELRESPAGDPGDTG

-1005 VRQAQAR
+1005 VRQARAR

-1027 FGPDIAAGAHE
+1027 FGPDIAADAHE

-1295 ELVMDSRSTA
+1295 ELVMDSRSTG

-1328 ETQEASFTL
+1328 ETQEASFPL

-1390 MQGCAR
+1390 MRGCAR

-1426 KIILRWPTAVQTG
+1426 KIILRWPAAVQTG

-1607 HLGLPALSINWG
+1607 HLSLPALSINWG

-1710 RDSRDA
+1710 QDSRDA

-1731 DAANLS
+1731 DAASLP

-1792 KRAQD
+1792 KRARD

-1831 VLGNVSCH
+1831 VLGNVS
-1839 VYLELETD
+1839 
-1847 DLDLPRWEACWN
+1847 
-1859 RLIRH
+1859 
-1864 HDMLRC
+1864 
-1870 VIMEDGRQRILPE
+1870 
-1883 VPPFTVTVQDATGL
+1883 
-1897 DAGAAEQ
+1897 
-1904 MVLECRERMGH
+1904 
-1915 EVLSAKEWPLF
+1915 
-1926 RVDATRMPGGPIRLH
+1926 
-1941 ISLDLL
+1941 
-1947 VADLHSMNLMMNGL
+1947 
-1961 ESLYRYPEREPAP
+1961 
-1974 LDLSFRDYVLA
+1974 
-1985 LEAFRKSP
+1985 
-1993 RYRKDKEY
+1993 
-2001 WLERVAALPPAPDL
+2001 
-2015 PLAVPPAQVER
+2015 
-2026 PRFVRHAAQLDRKTW
+2026 
-2041 ADLRQ
+2041 
-2046 KAAAHEL
+2046 
-2053 TVSGLLLAC
+2053 
-2062 YAEVLAR
+2062 
-2069 WSSRDEFTLNVTLFN
+2069 
-2084 RLPLHPEVGEI
+2084 
-2095 VGDFTSVSLLA
+2095 
-2106 SSFDGTASFLRRAR
+2106 
-2120 ALQAQL
+2120 
-2126 WADMDHSTFS
+2126 
-2136 GVEVI
+2136 
-2141 REWSR
+2141 
-2146 CTGRSSADIIPIVF
+2146 
-2160 TSTIGFGDEH
+2160 
-2170 GTHPALRT
+2170 
-2178 FGRMVYNI
+2178 
-2186 TQTPQVWIDH
+2186 
-2196 QVREVDDCL
+2196 
-2205 EFNWDAVDEL
+2205 
-2215 FPEGLVDSM
+2215 
-2224 FSAYCRL
+2224 
-2231 LRMLARDDRIWHQT
+2231 
-2245 HLPLLPQE
+2245 
-2253 QLGRRRTANAT
+2253 
-2264 TREFPH
+2264 
-2270 AGRGTLDSLFARSL
+2270 
-2284 RDAPGALALADGDL
+2284 
-2298 CLSYRDLGRAAE
+2298 
-2310 ALCGRLMA
+2310 
-2318 RGCGQGSLV
+2318 
-2327 AVVSNGGW
+2327 
-2335 EEAVAALAVSS
+2335 
-2346 AGAAYMP
+2346 
-2353 VDAAVPPARL
+2353 
-2363 KHLLEYSGAGAVL
+2363 
-2376 VQRRHA
+2376 
-2382 SLPWPAGLPVMVMDE
+2382 
-2397 DLLKSNSEFDFE
+2397 
-2409 RCVSRPDAL
+2409 
-2418 AYVIHTS
+2418 
-2425 GSTGAPKGV
+2425 
-2434 MIRHE
+2434 
-2439 RAVNTIRA
+2439 
-2447 VNELTG
+2447 
-2453 LRSSDRVLA
+2453 
-2462 LSRFTFDLSVWDMF
+2462 
-2476 GLFGAGGALVLPDP
+2476 
-2490 ARRLE
+2490 
-2495 AAHWLE
+2495 
-2501 LMHRHQVSIWNSV
+2501 
-2514 PPFLQI
+2514 
-2520 LAAHLEHHP
+2520 
-2529 AALPPLR
+2529 
-2536 CALLSGDWIP
+2536 
-2546 LGLPGRI
+2546 
-2553 RAFWPELRLFSLGGA
+2553 
-2568 TEASIWSNFFPVEDV
+2568 
-2583 LPQWKSIPYGKP
+2583 
-2595 LANQRFF
+2595 
-2602 ILDRHGSDCP
+2602 
-2612 DWVPGELHIA
+2612 
-2622 GDGLADGYLKD
+2622 
-2633 PERTAE
+2633 
-2639 RFIRHPGTGED
+2639 
-2650 LYATGDLGCYMP
+2650 
-2662 DGNIEFLGRQDN
+2662 
-2674 QVKING
+2674 
-2680 YRVELGEVE
+2680 
-2689 NTLMEHPF
+2689 
-2697 VEQAAALTVRG
+2697 
-2708 RQAGQVLAAFV
+2708 
-2719 ACRPGTSPAPEE
+2719 
-2731 LQQWLAERLPSFLVP
+2731 
-2746 GMILMRESLPL
+2746 
-2757 TSSGKVDRKSLV
+2757 
-2769 LDPDQE
+2769 
-2775 LPRMKG
+2775 
-2781 AQPGSE
+2781 
-2787 TERLVAGAIA
+2787 
-2797 HVLGRD
+2797 
-2803 DISIDSRFF
+2803 
-2812 EMGLSSLDLVAVQAA
+2812 
-2827 LGERLGTDI
+2827 
-2836 PLMTLLEHTSIRAL
+2836 
-2850 AAWLDNR
+2850 
-2857 TPRTTA
+2857 
-2863 QEISA
+2863 
-2868 PEGGGSASAFD
+2868 
-2879 RGMDRAERR
+2879 
-2888 MRTRSRQRTGR
+2888 

>member
-59 RDPNYVPAAYSLG
+59 RDPNYVPATYSLG

-129 GSRISAYL
+129 GSRISSYL

-408 LADWKDAERPRAA
+408 LADWKDAGRPRAA

-550 QRAALAYMA
+550 QRVALAYMA
-559 GDDKALD
+559 GDGKALD

-636 ERMQE
+636 ERMRE

-737 APASDEDMPEDMP
+737 APASDEDMPED
-750 EDIAAY
+750 IATY

-776 IRSGRGRARTR
+776 IRSGRGKARTR
-787 VSSGNSNDGWGW
+787 VSSGNPSDGWGW

-848 ELRENPAGDPGDTG
+848 ELRESPAGDPGDTG

-912 GEQLPGRARLDGRWL
+912 GEQLPGRARLGGRWL

-1005 VRQAQAR
+1005 VRQARAR

-1110 DGATGPRALVMEGPG
+1110 DGAAGPRALVMEGPG

-1390 MQGCAR
+1390 MRGCAR

-1426 KIILRWPTAVQTG
+1426 KIILRWPAAVQTG
-1439 HPACSGTELVSGGL
+1439 HSACSGTELVSGGL

-1731 DAANLS
+1731 DAASLP

-1839 VYLELETD
+1839 VYLELETE

-1883 VPPFTVTVQDATGL
+1883 VPPFTVTEQDATGL

-1926 RVDATRMPGGPIRLH
+1926 RVAATRMPGGPIRLH

-2001 WLERVAALPPAPDL
+2001 WLERVAAL
-2015 PLAVPPAQVER
+2015 R
-2026 PRFVRHAAQLDRKTW
+2026 PRRTCPWPSRP
-2041 ADLRQ
+2041 R
-2046 KAAAHEL
+2046 
-2053 TVSGLLLAC
+2053 
-2062 YAEVLAR
+2062 R
-2069 WSSRDEFTLNVTLFN
+2069 WSAR
-2084 RLPLHPEVGEI
+2084 
-2095 VGDFTSVSLLA
+2095 A
-2106 SSFDGTASFLRRAR
+2106 SSAMRR
-2120 ALQAQL
+2120 
-2126 WADMDHSTFS
+2126 SS
-2136 GVEVI
+2136 
-2141 REWSR
+2141 
-2146 CTGRSSADIIPIVF
+2146 TGR
-2160 TSTIGFGDEH
+2160 
-2170 GTHPALRT
+2170 
-2178 FGRMVYNI
+2178 
-2186 TQTPQVWIDH
+2186 
-2196 QVREVDDCL
+2196 
-2205 EFNWDAVDEL
+2205 
-2215 FPEGLVDSM
+2215 
-2224 FSAYCRL
+2224 
-2231 LRMLARDDRIWHQT
+2231 
-2245 HLPLLPQE
+2245 
-2253 QLGRRRTANAT
+2253 
-2264 TREFPH
+2264 
-2270 AGRGTLDSLFARSL
+2270 
-2284 RDAPGALALADGDL
+2284 
-2298 CLSYRDLGRAAE
+2298 
-2310 ALCGRLMA
+2310 
-2318 RGCGQGSLV
+2318 
-2327 AVVSNGGW
+2327 
-2335 EEAVAALAVSS
+2335 
-2346 AGAAYMP
+2346 
-2353 VDAAVPPARL
+2353 
-2363 KHLLEYSGAGAVL
+2363 
-2376 VQRRHA
+2376 
-2382 SLPWPAGLPVMVMDE
+2382 
-2397 DLLKSNSEFDFE
+2397 
-2409 RCVSRPDAL
+2409 
-2418 AYVIHTS
+2418 
-2425 GSTGAPKGV
+2425 
-2434 MIRHE
+2434 
-2439 RAVNTIRA
+2439 
-2447 VNELTG
+2447 
-2453 LRSSDRVLA
+2453 
-2462 LSRFTFDLSVWDMF
+2462 
-2476 GLFGAGGALVLPDP
+2476 
-2490 ARRLE
+2490 
-2495 AAHWLE
+2495 
-2501 LMHRHQVSIWNSV
+2501 
-2514 PPFLQI
+2514 
-2520 LAAHLEHHP
+2520 
-2529 AALPPLR
+2529 
-2536 CALLSGDWIP
+2536 
-2546 LGLPGRI
+2546 PGRTC
-2553 RAFWPELRLFSLGGA
+2553 A
-2568 TEASIWSNFFPVEDV
+2568 
-2583 LPQWKSIPYGKP
+2583 K
-2595 LANQRFF
+2595 
-2602 ILDRHGSDCP
+2602 
-2612 DWVPGELHIA
+2612 
-2622 GDGLADGYLKD
+2622 
-2633 PERTAE
+2633 
-2639 RFIRHPGTGED
+2639 
-2650 LYATGDLGCYMP
+2650 
-2662 DGNIEFLGRQDN
+2662 
-2674 QVKING
+2674 
-2680 YRVELGEVE
+2680 
-2689 NTLMEHPF
+2689 
-2697 VEQAAALTVRG
+2697 
-2708 RQAGQVLAAFV
+2708 
-2719 ACRPGTSPAPEE
+2719 RP
-2731 LQQWLAERLPSFLVP
+2731 
-2746 GMILMRESLPL
+2746 
-2757 TSSGKVDRKSLV
+2757 
-2769 LDPDQE
+2769 
-2775 LPRMKG
+2775 
-2781 AQPGSE
+2781 
-2787 TERLVAGAIA
+2787 
-2797 HVLGRD
+2797 
-2803 DISIDSRFF
+2803 
-2812 EMGLSSLDLVAVQAA
+2812 
-2827 LGERLGTDI
+2827 
-2836 PLMTLLEHTSIRAL
+2836 
-2850 AAWLDNR
+2850 
-2857 TPRTTA
+2857 PRT
-2863 QEISA
+2863 S
-2868 PEGGGSASAFD
+2868 
-2879 RGMDRAERR
+2879 
-2888 MRTRSRQRTGR
+2888 

>member
-193 VACENLRSGACDMAL
+193 VACENLRGGACDMAL

-534 HTEARD
+534 HTGARD

-550 QRAALAYMA
+550 QRVALAYMA

-606 EALSHPVWRERFTT
+606 EAVSHPVWRERFTT

-636 ERMQE
+636 ERMRE

-652 SLLLELLRAAAARE
+652 SLLLELLRVAAARE

-737 APASDEDMPEDMP
+737 APASDEDMPED
-750 EDIAAY
+750 IAAY

-787 VSSGNSNDGWGW
+787 VSSGNSSDGWGW

-837 EQCPADVQVML
+837 KQCPADVQVML
-848 ELRENPAGDPGDTG
+848 ELRESPAGDPGDTG

-892 SVEEEAGSPEA
+892 SVEEEAGYPEA

-982 LGVPGMAD
+982 LGVPGMTD

-1005 VRQAQAR
+1005 VRQARAR

-1095 RRLLPRLERADDGRD
+1095 RRLLPRL
-1110 DGATGPRALVMEGPG
+1110 
-1125 LDNLRWQPLERRSP
+1125 
-1139 EAGEVEVALAAS
+1139 
-1151 SLNFRDVMMVMGIYP
+1151 
-1166 GEETAVG
+1166 
-1173 SDGAGIVTAVGDG
+1173 
-1186 VSGIQVGDRVAV
+1186 
-1198 SAYGCLRTHITLPAA
+1198 
-1213 MTCPLP
+1213 
-1219 ADISFEQ
+1219 
-1226 AAALPVA
+1226 
-1233 YITACYGLEELAG
+1233 
-1246 IRAGQTVLIHAASGG
+1246 
-1261 VGLAAM
+1261 
-1267 AVCRRAGAR
+1267 
-1276 IFATAGTP
+1276 
-1284 AKRELV
+1284 
-1290 RSLGA
+1290 
-1295 ELVMDSRSTA
+1295 
-1305 FAQEV
+1305 
-1310 LDATGGRGVDII
+1310 
-1322 LNSLAG
+1322 
-1328 ETQEASFTL
+1328 
-1337 VADNGCFVELGKS
+1337 
-1350 GLRQAGDYRTER
+1350 
-1362 GLMRYRPLDLVELG
+1362 
-1376 RDRPDLM
+1376 
-1383 AGIFRRA
+1383 
-1390 MQGCAR
+1390 
-1396 GELALLP
+1396 
-1403 VTVFAADR
+1403 
-1411 HDAAFRHMMQARHTG
+1411 
-1426 KIILRWPTAVQTG
+1426 
-1439 HPACSGTELVSGGL
+1439 
-1453 GGIALRLCADRVRR
+1453 
-1467 GCRHLLLLARR
+1467 
-1478 QPAAEEAALLEDL
+1478 
-1491 RQQGCT
+1491 
-1497 VRLAL
+1497 
-1502 ADVSDSSALR
+1502 
-1512 HAVDSALKDMPP
+1512 
-1524 LKRIWHLAGTLDDDR
+1524 
-1539 LLRLDASRF
+1539 
-1548 KRVLAPK
+1548 
-1555 AEGAWNLHRLS
+1555 
-1566 LDHQLEA
+1566 
-1573 FVLFSSTASF
+1573 
-1583 LGPMGMGNYAAAN
+1583 
-1596 AFLDELALYRR
+1596 
-1607 HLGLPALSINWG
+1607 
-1619 AFRDAGMAARQA
+1619 
-1631 DLRTLSR
+1631 
-1638 LGIHT
+1638 
-1643 VAPEEGF
+1643 
-1650 AVMERLL
+1650 
-1657 SRDECRAAVLHMD
+1657 
-1670 WPRYAAGYDSDR
+1670 
-1682 LPPLLRSLCPA
+1682 
-1693 TADDSE
+1693 
-1699 ASVSPEADSAG
+1699 
-1710 RDSRDA
+1710 
-1716 VMRAVRAKVATILRT
+1716 VRA
-1731 DAANLS
+1731 
-1737 GDANLIELGVDSLLA
+1737 
-1752 LDLFQSLEKQFRIRV
+1752 
-1767 DRSLLFK
+1767 
-1774 EPTIDALA
+1774 
-1782 SRIAS
+1782 
-1787 LLDAG
+1787 
-1792 KRAQD
+1792 
-1797 GDLPV
+1797 
-1802 IHPDSAARHEP
+1802 
-1813 FPLMDMQQAYWV
+1813 
-1825 GRTGAL
+1825 
-1831 VLGNVSCH
+1831 
-1839 VYLELETD
+1839 
-1847 DLDLPRWEACWN
+1847 
-1859 RLIRH
+1859 
-1864 HDMLRC
+1864 
-1870 VIMEDGRQRILPE
+1870 
-1883 VPPFTVTVQDATGL
+1883 
-1897 DAGAAEQ
+1897 
-1904 MVLECRERMGH
+1904 
-1915 EVLSAKEWPLF
+1915 
-1926 RVDATRMPGGPIRLH
+1926 
-1941 ISLDLL
+1941 
-1947 VADLHSMNLMMNGL
+1947 
-1961 ESLYRYPEREPAP
+1961 
-1974 LDLSFRDYVLA
+1974 
-1985 LEAFRKSP
+1985 
-1993 RYRKDKEY
+1993 
-2001 WLERVAALPPAPDL
+2001 
-2015 PLAVPPAQVER
+2015 
-2026 PRFVRHAAQLDRKTW
+2026 
-2041 ADLRQ
+2041 
-2046 KAAAHEL
+2046 
-2053 TVSGLLLAC
+2053 
-2062 YAEVLAR
+2062 
-2069 WSSRDEFTLNVTLFN
+2069 
-2084 RLPLHPEVGEI
+2084 
-2095 VGDFTSVSLLA
+2095 
-2106 SSFDGTASFLRRAR
+2106 
-2120 ALQAQL
+2120 
-2126 WADMDHSTFS
+2126 
-2136 GVEVI
+2136 
-2141 REWSR
+2141 
-2146 CTGRSSADIIPIVF
+2146 
-2160 TSTIGFGDEH
+2160 
-2170 GTHPALRT
+2170 
-2178 FGRMVYNI
+2178 
-2186 TQTPQVWIDH
+2186 
-2196 QVREVDDCL
+2196 
-2205 EFNWDAVDEL
+2205 
-2215 FPEGLVDSM
+2215 
-2224 FSAYCRL
+2224 
-2231 LRMLARDDRIWHQT
+2231 
-2245 HLPLLPQE
+2245 
-2253 QLGRRRTANAT
+2253 
-2264 TREFPH
+2264 
-2270 AGRGTLDSLFARSL
+2270 
-2284 RDAPGALALADGDL
+2284 
-2298 CLSYRDLGRAAE
+2298 
-2310 ALCGRLMA
+2310 
-2318 RGCGQGSLV
+2318 
-2327 AVVSNGGW
+2327 
-2335 EEAVAALAVSS
+2335 
-2346 AGAAYMP
+2346 
-2353 VDAAVPPARL
+2353 
-2363 KHLLEYSGAGAVL
+2363 
-2376 VQRRHA
+2376 
-2382 SLPWPAGLPVMVMDE
+2382 
-2397 DLLKSNSEFDFE
+2397 
-2409 RCVSRPDAL
+2409 
-2418 AYVIHTS
+2418 
-2425 GSTGAPKGV
+2425 
-2434 MIRHE
+2434 
-2439 RAVNTIRA
+2439 
-2447 VNELTG
+2447 
-2453 LRSSDRVLA
+2453 
-2462 LSRFTFDLSVWDMF
+2462 
-2476 GLFGAGGALVLPDP
+2476 
-2490 ARRLE
+2490 
-2495 AAHWLE
+2495 
-2501 LMHRHQVSIWNSV
+2501 
-2514 PPFLQI
+2514 
-2520 LAAHLEHHP
+2520 
-2529 AALPPLR
+2529 
-2536 CALLSGDWIP
+2536 
-2546 LGLPGRI
+2546 
-2553 RAFWPELRLFSLGGA
+2553 
-2568 TEASIWSNFFPVEDV
+2568 
-2583 LPQWKSIPYGKP
+2583 
-2595 LANQRFF
+2595 
-2602 ILDRHGSDCP
+2602 
-2612 DWVPGELHIA
+2612 
-2622 GDGLADGYLKD
+2622 
-2633 PERTAE
+2633 
-2639 RFIRHPGTGED
+2639 
-2650 LYATGDLGCYMP
+2650 
-2662 DGNIEFLGRQDN
+2662 
-2674 QVKING
+2674 
-2680 YRVELGEVE
+2680 
-2689 NTLMEHPF
+2689 
-2697 VEQAAALTVRG
+2697 
-2708 RQAGQVLAAFV
+2708 
-2719 ACRPGTSPAPEE
+2719 
-2731 LQQWLAERLPSFLVP
+2731 
-2746 GMILMRESLPL
+2746 
-2757 TSSGKVDRKSLV
+2757 
-2769 LDPDQE
+2769 
-2775 LPRMKG
+2775 
-2781 AQPGSE
+2781 
-2787 TERLVAGAIA
+2787 
-2797 HVLGRD
+2797 
-2803 DISIDSRFF
+2803 
-2812 EMGLSSLDLVAVQAA
+2812 
-2827 LGERLGTDI
+2827 
-2836 PLMTLLEHTSIRAL
+2836 
-2850 AAWLDNR
+2850 
-2857 TPRTTA
+2857 
-2863 QEISA
+2863 
-2868 PEGGGSASAFD
+2868 
-2879 RGMDRAERR
+2879 
-2888 MRTRSRQRTGR
+2888 

>member
-59 RDPNYVPAAYSLG
+59 RDPNYVPAAYNLG

-438 QAPEEPVN
+438 QTPEEPVN

-550 QRAALAYMA
+550 QRVALAYMA

-636 ERMQE
+636 ERMRE
-641 HRVAGRSIAPG
+641 HRVAGRSIVPG

-737 APASDEDMPEDMP
+737 APASDEDMPED
-750 EDIAAY
+750 IAAY

-787 VSSGNSNDGWGW
+787 VSSGNSSDGWGW

-848 ELRENPAGDPGDTG
+848 ELRESPAGDPGDTG

-892 SVEEEAGSPEA
+892 GVEEETGSPEA

-1005 VRQAQAR
+1005 VRQARAR

-1295 ELVMDSRSTA
+1295 ELVMDSRSTG

-1328 ETQEASFTL
+1328 EAQEASFTL

-1390 MQGCAR
+1390 MRGCAR

-1426 KIILRWPTAVQTG
+1426 KIILRWPAAVQTG

-1619 AFRDAGMAARQA
+1619 AFRDAGMAVRQA

-1731 DAANLS
+1731 DAASLP

-1802 IHPDSAARHEP
+1802 ILPDSAARHEP

-1839 VYLELETD
+1839 VYLELETE

-1904 MVLECRERMGH
+1904 MVLDCRERMGH
-1915 EVLSAKEWPLF
+1915 EVLSA
-1926 RVDATRMPGGPIRLH
+1926 
-1941 ISLDLL
+1941 
-1947 VADLHSMNLMMNGL
+1947 
-1961 ESLYRYPEREPAP
+1961 
-1974 LDLSFRDYVLA
+1974 
-1985 LEAFRKSP
+1985 
-1993 RYRKDKEY
+1993 
-2001 WLERVAALPPAPDL
+2001 
-2015 PLAVPPAQVER
+2015 
-2026 PRFVRHAAQLDRKTW
+2026 
-2041 ADLRQ
+2041 
-2046 KAAAHEL
+2046 
-2053 TVSGLLLAC
+2053 
-2062 YAEVLAR
+2062 
-2069 WSSRDEFTLNVTLFN
+2069 
-2084 RLPLHPEVGEI
+2084 
-2095 VGDFTSVSLLA
+2095 
-2106 SSFDGTASFLRRAR
+2106 
-2120 ALQAQL
+2120 
-2126 WADMDHSTFS
+2126 
-2136 GVEVI
+2136 
-2141 REWSR
+2141 
-2146 CTGRSSADIIPIVF
+2146 
-2160 TSTIGFGDEH
+2160 
-2170 GTHPALRT
+2170 
-2178 FGRMVYNI
+2178 
-2186 TQTPQVWIDH
+2186 
-2196 QVREVDDCL
+2196 
-2205 EFNWDAVDEL
+2205 
-2215 FPEGLVDSM
+2215 
-2224 FSAYCRL
+2224 
-2231 LRMLARDDRIWHQT
+2231 
-2245 HLPLLPQE
+2245 
-2253 QLGRRRTANAT
+2253 
-2264 TREFPH
+2264 
-2270 AGRGTLDSLFARSL
+2270 
-2284 RDAPGALALADGDL
+2284 
-2298 CLSYRDLGRAAE
+2298 
-2310 ALCGRLMA
+2310 
-2318 RGCGQGSLV
+2318 
-2327 AVVSNGGW
+2327 
-2335 EEAVAALAVSS
+2335 
-2346 AGAAYMP
+2346 
-2353 VDAAVPPARL
+2353 
-2363 KHLLEYSGAGAVL
+2363 
-2376 VQRRHA
+2376 
-2382 SLPWPAGLPVMVMDE
+2382 
-2397 DLLKSNSEFDFE
+2397 
-2409 RCVSRPDAL
+2409 
-2418 AYVIHTS
+2418 
-2425 GSTGAPKGV
+2425 
-2434 MIRHE
+2434 
-2439 RAVNTIRA
+2439 
-2447 VNELTG
+2447 
-2453 LRSSDRVLA
+2453 
-2462 LSRFTFDLSVWDMF
+2462 
-2476 GLFGAGGALVLPDP
+2476 
-2490 ARRLE
+2490 
-2495 AAHWLE
+2495 
-2501 LMHRHQVSIWNSV
+2501 
-2514 PPFLQI
+2514 
-2520 LAAHLEHHP
+2520 
-2529 AALPPLR
+2529 
-2536 CALLSGDWIP
+2536 
-2546 LGLPGRI
+2546 
-2553 RAFWPELRLFSLGGA
+2553 
-2568 TEASIWSNFFPVEDV
+2568 
-2583 LPQWKSIPYGKP
+2583 
-2595 LANQRFF
+2595 
-2602 ILDRHGSDCP
+2602 
-2612 DWVPGELHIA
+2612 
-2622 GDGLADGYLKD
+2622 
-2633 PERTAE
+2633 
-2639 RFIRHPGTGED
+2639 
-2650 LYATGDLGCYMP
+2650 
-2662 DGNIEFLGRQDN
+2662 
-2674 QVKING
+2674 
-2680 YRVELGEVE
+2680 
-2689 NTLMEHPF
+2689 
-2697 VEQAAALTVRG
+2697 
-2708 RQAGQVLAAFV
+2708 
-2719 ACRPGTSPAPEE
+2719 
-2731 LQQWLAERLPSFLVP
+2731 
-2746 GMILMRESLPL
+2746 
-2757 TSSGKVDRKSLV
+2757 
-2769 LDPDQE
+2769 
-2775 LPRMKG
+2775 
-2781 AQPGSE
+2781 
-2787 TERLVAGAIA
+2787 
-2797 HVLGRD
+2797 
-2803 DISIDSRFF
+2803 
-2812 EMGLSSLDLVAVQAA
+2812 
-2827 LGERLGTDI
+2827 
-2836 PLMTLLEHTSIRAL
+2836 
-2850 AAWLDNR
+2850 
-2857 TPRTTA
+2857 
-2863 QEISA
+2863 
-2868 PEGGGSASAFD
+2868 
-2879 RGMDRAERR
+2879 
-2888 MRTRSRQRTGR
+2888 

>member
-462 RTGTMLRALAGRM
+462 RTGTMLRALAGRL
-475 ARALE
+475 ARALA
-480 APSAS
+480 APSAA
-485 LADICFTARASRSRD
+485 LADVCVTARASRRRD
-500 KVRLAVRATSTGA
+500 KVRLAVRATSTDA

-550 QRAALAYMA
+550 QRVALAYMA

-636 ERMQE
+636 ERMRE
-641 HRVAGRSIAPG
+641 HRVAGRSIVPG

-737 APASDEDMPEDMP
+737 APASDEDMPED
-750 EDIAAY
+750 IAAY

-787 VSSGNSNDGWGW
+787 VSSGNSSDGWGW

-848 ELRENPAGDPGDTG
+848 ELRESPAGDPGDTG

-1295 ELVMDSRSTA
+1295 ELVMDSRSTG

-1328 ETQEASFTL
+1328 EAQEASFTL

-1390 MQGCAR
+1390 MRGCAR

-1426 KIILRWPTAVQTG
+1426 KIILRWPAAVQTG

-1512 HAVDSALKDMPP
+1512 HAVDSALKGMPP

-1555 AEGAWNLHRLS
+1555 AEGAWNLHRIS

-1619 AFRDAGMAARQA
+1619 AFRDAGMAVRQA

-1693 TADDSE
+1693 TADDRE

-1710 RDSRDA
+1710 QDSRDA
-1716 VMRAVRAKVATILRT
+1716 VMRAVRAKVAPILRT
-1731 DAANLS
+1731 DAASLP

-1802 IHPDSAARHEP
+1802 ILPDSAARHEP

-1839 VYLELETD
+1839 VYLELETE

-1926 RVDATRMPGGPIRLH
+1926 RVAATRMPGGPIRLH

-2046 KAAAHEL
+2046 KAAAHGPCRPSCGP
-2053 TVSGLLLAC
+2053 T
-2062 YAEVLAR
+2062 
-2069 WSSRDEFTLNVTLFN
+2069 W
-2084 RLPLHPEVGEI
+2084 I
-2095 VGDFTSVSLLA
+2095 
-2106 SSFDGTASFLRRAR
+2106 TAPFPA
-2120 ALQAQL
+2120 
-2126 WADMDHSTFS
+2126 
-2136 GVEVI
+2136 
-2141 REWSR
+2141 
-2146 CTGRSSADIIPIVF
+2146 GRSSANGADARAVPAPTSSPSSSPVPSASA
-2160 TSTIGFGDEH
+2160 TSTAPIR
-2170 GTHPALRT
+2170 P
-2178 FGRMVYNI
+2178 
-2186 TQTPQVWIDH
+2186 
-2196 QVREVDDCL
+2196 C
-2205 EFNWDAVDEL
+2205 
-2215 FPEGLVDSM
+2215 
-2224 FSAYCRL
+2224 
-2231 LRMLARDDRIWHQT
+2231 ARSGAWST
-2245 HLPLLPQE
+2245 TS
-2253 QLGRRRTANAT
+2253 RRR
-2264 TREFPH
+2264 
-2270 AGRGTLDSLFARSL
+2270 
-2284 RDAPGALALADGDL
+2284 
-2298 CLSYRDLGRAAE
+2298 
-2310 ALCGRLMA
+2310 
-2318 RGCGQGSLV
+2318 
-2327 AVVSNGGW
+2327 
-2335 EEAVAALAVSS
+2335 
-2346 AGAAYMP
+2346 
-2353 VDAAVPPARL
+2353 
-2363 KHLLEYSGAGAVL
+2363 
-2376 VQRRHA
+2376 RR
-2382 SLPWPAGLPVMVMDE
+2382 
-2397 DLLKSNSEFDFE
+2397 
-2409 RCVSRPDAL
+2409 
-2418 AYVIHTS
+2418 S
-2425 GSTGAPKGV
+2425 GSTIRSARWTIALSSTGMPWTNSSPKGSWTACFPPIV
-2434 MIRHE
+2434 ACSGCWPGTTGSGTRPSCPCCRRNSWDAAARPTPRPGSSPM
-2439 RAVNTIRA
+2439 RA
-2447 VNELTG
+2447 
-2453 LRSSDRVLA
+2453 
-2462 LSRFTFDLSVWDMF
+2462 
-2476 GLFGAGGALVLPDP
+2476 AGRWTAFLP
-2490 ARRLE
+2490 
-2495 AAHWLE
+2495 
-2501 LMHRHQVSIWNSV
+2501 V
-2514 PPFLQI
+2514 PC
-2520 LAAHLEHHP
+2520 EM
-2529 AALPPLR
+2529 PP
-2536 CALLSGDWIP
+2536 GP
-2546 LGLPGRI
+2546 
-2553 RAFWPELRLFSLGGA
+2553 WP
-2568 TEASIWSNFFPVEDV
+2568 W
-2583 LPQWKSIPYGKP
+2583 
-2595 LANQRFF
+2595 
-2602 ILDRHGSDCP
+2602 
-2612 DWVPGELHIA
+2612 
-2622 GDGLADGYLKD
+2622 
-2633 PERTAE
+2633 RTAI
-2639 RFIRHPGTGED
+2639 F
-2650 LYATGDLGCYMP
+2650 A
-2662 DGNIEFLGRQDN
+2662 
-2674 QVKING
+2674 
-2680 YRVELGEVE
+2680 
-2689 NTLMEHPF
+2689 
-2697 VEQAAALTVRG
+2697 
-2708 RQAGQVLAAFV
+2708 
-2719 ACRPGTSPAPEE
+2719 
-2731 LQQWLAERLPSFLVP
+2731 
-2746 GMILMRESLPL
+2746 
-2757 TSSGKVDRKSLV
+2757 
-2769 LDPDQE
+2769 
-2775 LPRMKG
+2775 
-2781 AQPGSE
+2781 
-2787 TERLVAGAIA
+2787 
-2797 HVLGRD
+2797 
-2803 DISIDSRFF
+2803 
-2812 EMGLSSLDLVAVQAA
+2812 
-2827 LGERLGTDI
+2827 
-2836 PLMTLLEHTSIRAL
+2836 
-2850 AAWLDNR
+2850 
-2857 TPRTTA
+2857 
-2863 QEISA
+2863 
-2868 PEGGGSASAFD
+2868 
-2879 RGMDRAERR
+2879 
-2888 MRTRSRQRTGR
+2888 

>member
-59 RDPNYVPAAYSLG
+59 RDPNYVPATYSLG

-540 VPGDLMDDGL
+540 VPVDLMDDGL
-550 QRAALAYMA
+550 QRVALAYMA

-636 ERMQE
+636 ERMRE

-737 APASDEDMPEDMP
+737 APASDEDMPED
-750 EDIAAY
+750 IAAY

-848 ELRENPAGDPGDTG
+848 ELRESPAGDSGDTG

-912 GEQLPGRARLDGRWL
+912 GEQLPGRARLGGRWL
-927 VLADPGPLAEALAA
+927 VLADPGPLAEALAT

-965 DALADGQGRL
+965 DALADEQGRL

-1005 VRQAQAR
+1005 VRQARAR

-1027 FGPDIAAGAHE
+1027 FGPDIAAGAQE

-1328 ETQEASFTL
+1328 ETQEASFPL

-1390 MQGCAR
+1390 MRGCAR

-1426 KIILRWPTAVQTG
+1426 KIILRWPAAVQTG

-1512 HAVDSALKDMPP
+1512 HAVDSALKGMPP

-1596 AFLDELALYRR
+1596 AFLDELA
-1607 HLGLPALSINWG
+1607 
-1619 AFRDAGMAARQA
+1619 
-1631 DLRTLSR
+1631 
-1638 LGIHT
+1638 
-1643 VAPEEGF
+1643 
-1650 AVMERLL
+1650 
-1657 SRDECRAAVLHMD
+1657 
-1670 WPRYAAGYDSDR
+1670 
-1682 LPPLLRSLCPA
+1682 
-1693 TADDSE
+1693 
-1699 ASVSPEADSAG
+1699 
-1710 RDSRDA
+1710 
-1716 VMRAVRAKVATILRT
+1716 
-1731 DAANLS
+1731 
-1737 GDANLIELGVDSLLA
+1737 
-1752 LDLFQSLEKQFRIRV
+1752 
-1767 DRSLLFK
+1767 
-1774 EPTIDALA
+1774 
-1782 SRIAS
+1782 
-1787 LLDAG
+1787 
-1792 KRAQD
+1792 
-1797 GDLPV
+1797 
-1802 IHPDSAARHEP
+1802 
-1813 FPLMDMQQAYWV
+1813 
-1825 GRTGAL
+1825 
-1831 VLGNVSCH
+1831 
-1839 VYLELETD
+1839 
-1847 DLDLPRWEACWN
+1847 
-1859 RLIRH
+1859 
-1864 HDMLRC
+1864 
-1870 VIMEDGRQRILPE
+1870 
-1883 VPPFTVTVQDATGL
+1883 VPPP
-1897 DAGAAEQ
+1897 
-1904 MVLECRERMGH
+1904 
-1915 EVLSAKEWPLF
+1915 S
-1926 RVDATRMPGGPIRLH
+1926 GP
-1941 ISLDLL
+1941 
-1947 VADLHSMNLMMNGL
+1947 A
-1961 ESLYRYPEREPAP
+1961 
-1974 LDLSFRDYVLA
+1974 
-1985 LEAFRKSP
+1985 
-1993 RYRKDKEY
+1993 
-2001 WLERVAALPPAPDL
+2001 
-2015 PLAVPPAQVER
+2015 R
-2026 PRFVRHAAQLDRKTW
+2026 PQH
-2041 ADLRQ
+2041 
-2046 KAAAHEL
+2046 
-2053 TVSGLLLAC
+2053 
-2062 YAEVLAR
+2062 
-2069 WSSRDEFTLNVTLFN
+2069 
-2084 RLPLHPEVGEI
+2084 
-2095 VGDFTSVSLLA
+2095 
-2106 SSFDGTASFLRRAR
+2106 
-2120 ALQAQL
+2120 
-2126 WADMDHSTFS
+2126 
-2136 GVEVI
+2136 
-2141 REWSR
+2141 
-2146 CTGRSSADIIPIVF
+2146 
-2160 TSTIGFGDEH
+2160 
-2170 GTHPALRT
+2170 
-2178 FGRMVYNI
+2178 
-2186 TQTPQVWIDH
+2186 
-2196 QVREVDDCL
+2196 
-2205 EFNWDAVDEL
+2205 
-2215 FPEGLVDSM
+2215 
-2224 FSAYCRL
+2224 
-2231 LRMLARDDRIWHQT
+2231 
-2245 HLPLLPQE
+2245 
-2253 QLGRRRTANAT
+2253 QLGR
-2264 TREFPH
+2264 
-2270 AGRGTLDSLFARSL
+2270 
-2284 RDAPGALALADGDL
+2284 
-2298 CLSYRDLGRAAE
+2298 
-2310 ALCGRLMA
+2310 
-2318 RGCGQGSLV
+2318 
-2327 AVVSNGGW
+2327 
-2335 EEAVAALAVSS
+2335 
-2346 AGAAYMP
+2346 
-2353 VDAAVPPARL
+2353 
-2363 KHLLEYSGAGAVL
+2363 
-2376 VQRRHA
+2376 
-2382 SLPWPAGLPVMVMDE
+2382 LP
-2397 DLLKSNSEFDFE
+2397 
-2409 RCVSRPDAL
+2409 
-2418 AYVIHTS
+2418 
-2425 GSTGAPKGV
+2425 
-2434 MIRHE
+2434 
-2439 RAVNTIRA
+2439 
-2447 VNELTG
+2447 
-2453 LRSSDRVLA
+2453 
-2462 LSRFTFDLSVWDMF
+2462 
-2476 GLFGAGGALVLPDP
+2476 
-2490 ARRLE
+2490 
-2495 AAHWLE
+2495 
-2501 LMHRHQVSIWNSV
+2501 
-2514 PPFLQI
+2514 
-2520 LAAHLEHHP
+2520 
-2529 AALPPLR
+2529 
-2536 CALLSGDWIP
+2536 
-2546 LGLPGRI
+2546 
-2553 RAFWPELRLFSLGGA
+2553 
-2568 TEASIWSNFFPVEDV
+2568 
-2583 LPQWKSIPYGKP
+2583 
-2595 LANQRFF
+2595 
-2602 ILDRHGSDCP
+2602 
-2612 DWVPGELHIA
+2612 
-2622 GDGLADGYLKD
+2622 
-2633 PERTAE
+2633 
-2639 RFIRHPGTGED
+2639 
-2650 LYATGDLGCYMP
+2650 
-2662 DGNIEFLGRQDN
+2662 
-2674 QVKING
+2674 
-2680 YRVELGEVE
+2680 
-2689 NTLMEHPF
+2689 
-2697 VEQAAALTVRG
+2697 
-2708 RQAGQVLAAFV
+2708 
-2719 ACRPGTSPAPEE
+2719 
-2731 LQQWLAERLPSFLVP
+2731 
-2746 GMILMRESLPL
+2746 
-2757 TSSGKVDRKSLV
+2757 
-2769 LDPDQE
+2769 
-2775 LPRMKG
+2775 
-2781 AQPGSE
+2781 
-2787 TERLVAGAIA
+2787 
-2797 HVLGRD
+2797 
-2803 DISIDSRFF
+2803 
-2812 EMGLSSLDLVAVQAA
+2812 
-2827 LGERLGTDI
+2827 
-2836 PLMTLLEHTSIRAL
+2836 
-2850 AAWLDNR
+2850 
-2857 TPRTTA
+2857 
-2863 QEISA
+2863 
-2868 PEGGGSASAFD
+2868 
-2879 RGMDRAERR
+2879 
-2888 MRTRSRQRTGR
+2888 

>member
-59 RDPNYVPAAYSLG
+59 RDPNYVPATYSLG

-193 VACENLRSGACDMAL
+193 VACENLRGGACDMAL

-550 QRAALAYMA
+550 QRVALAYMA

-636 ERMQE
+636 ERMRE

-737 APASDEDMPEDMP
+737 APASDEDMPED
-750 EDIAAY
+750 IAAY

-848 ELRENPAGDPGDTG
+848 ELRESPVGDPGDTG

-892 SVEEEAGSPEA
+892 SVEEETGSPEA

-1005 VRQAQAR
+1005 VRQARAR

-1027 FGPDIAAGAHE
+1027 FGPDIAAGAQE

-1139 EAGEVEVALAAS
+1139 EASEVEVALAAS

-1328 ETQEASFTL
+1328 EAQEASFTL

-1376 RDRPDLM
+1376 RDRPDPVSYTHLT
-1383 AGIFRRA
+1383 
-1390 MQGCAR
+1390 
-1396 GELALLP
+1396 LP
-1403 VTVFAADR
+1403 
-1411 HDAAFRHMMQARHTG
+1411 
-1426 KIILRWPTAVQTG
+1426 
-1439 HPACSGTELVSGGL
+1439 TEL
-1453 GGIALRLCADRVRR
+1453 
-1467 GCRHLLLLARR
+1467 
-1478 QPAAEEAALLEDL
+1478 
-1491 RQQGCT
+1491 
-1497 VRLAL
+1497 
-1502 ADVSDSSALR
+1502 
-1512 HAVDSALKDMPP
+1512 
-1524 LKRIWHLAGTLDDDR
+1524 
-1539 LLRLDASRF
+1539 
-1548 KRVLAPK
+1548 
-1555 AEGAWNLHRLS
+1555 
-1566 LDHQLEA
+1566 
-1573 FVLFSSTASF
+1573 
-1583 LGPMGMGNYAAAN
+1583 
-1596 AFLDELALYRR
+1596 
-1607 HLGLPALSINWG
+1607 
-1619 AFRDAGMAARQA
+1619 
-1631 DLRTLSR
+1631 
-1638 LGIHT
+1638 
-1643 VAPEEGF
+1643 
-1650 AVMERLL
+1650 
-1657 SRDECRAAVLHMD
+1657 
-1670 WPRYAAGYDSDR
+1670 
-1682 LPPLLRSLCPA
+1682 
-1693 TADDSE
+1693 
-1699 ASVSPEADSAG
+1699 
-1710 RDSRDA
+1710 
-1716 VMRAVRAKVATILRT
+1716 
-1731 DAANLS
+1731 
-1737 GDANLIELGVDSLLA
+1737 
-1752 LDLFQSLEKQFRIRV
+1752 
-1767 DRSLLFK
+1767 
-1774 EPTIDALA
+1774 
-1782 SRIAS
+1782 
-1787 LLDAG
+1787 
-1792 KRAQD
+1792 
-1797 GDLPV
+1797 
-1802 IHPDSAARHEP
+1802 
-1813 FPLMDMQQAYWV
+1813 
-1825 GRTGAL
+1825 
-1831 VLGNVSCH
+1831 
-1839 VYLELETD
+1839 
-1847 DLDLPRWEACWN
+1847 
-1859 RLIRH
+1859 
-1864 HDMLRC
+1864 
-1870 VIMEDGRQRILPE
+1870 
-1883 VPPFTVTVQDATGL
+1883 
-1897 DAGAAEQ
+1897 
-1904 MVLECRERMGH
+1904 
-1915 EVLSAKEWPLF
+1915 
-1926 RVDATRMPGGPIRLH
+1926 
-1941 ISLDLL
+1941 
-1947 VADLHSMNLMMNGL
+1947 
-1961 ESLYRYPEREPAP
+1961 
-1974 LDLSFRDYVLA
+1974 
-1985 LEAFRKSP
+1985 
-1993 RYRKDKEY
+1993 
-2001 WLERVAALPPAPDL
+2001 
-2015 PLAVPPAQVER
+2015 
-2026 PRFVRHAAQLDRKTW
+2026 
-2041 ADLRQ
+2041 
-2046 KAAAHEL
+2046 
-2053 TVSGLLLAC
+2053 
-2062 YAEVLAR
+2062 
-2069 WSSRDEFTLNVTLFN
+2069 
-2084 RLPLHPEVGEI
+2084 
-2095 VGDFTSVSLLA
+2095 
-2106 SSFDGTASFLRRAR
+2106 
-2120 ALQAQL
+2120 
-2126 WADMDHSTFS
+2126 
-2136 GVEVI
+2136 
-2141 REWSR
+2141 
-2146 CTGRSSADIIPIVF
+2146 
-2160 TSTIGFGDEH
+2160 
-2170 GTHPALRT
+2170 
-2178 FGRMVYNI
+2178 
-2186 TQTPQVWIDH
+2186 
-2196 QVREVDDCL
+2196 
-2205 EFNWDAVDEL
+2205 
-2215 FPEGLVDSM
+2215 
-2224 FSAYCRL
+2224 
-2231 LRMLARDDRIWHQT
+2231 
-2245 HLPLLPQE
+2245 
-2253 QLGRRRTANAT
+2253 
-2264 TREFPH
+2264 
-2270 AGRGTLDSLFARSL
+2270 
-2284 RDAPGALALADGDL
+2284 
-2298 CLSYRDLGRAAE
+2298 
-2310 ALCGRLMA
+2310 
-2318 RGCGQGSLV
+2318 
-2327 AVVSNGGW
+2327 
-2335 EEAVAALAVSS
+2335 
-2346 AGAAYMP
+2346 
-2353 VDAAVPPARL
+2353 
-2363 KHLLEYSGAGAVL
+2363 
-2376 VQRRHA
+2376 
-2382 SLPWPAGLPVMVMDE
+2382 
-2397 DLLKSNSEFDFE
+2397 
-2409 RCVSRPDAL
+2409 
-2418 AYVIHTS
+2418 
-2425 GSTGAPKGV
+2425 
-2434 MIRHE
+2434 
-2439 RAVNTIRA
+2439 
-2447 VNELTG
+2447 
-2453 LRSSDRVLA
+2453 
-2462 LSRFTFDLSVWDMF
+2462 
-2476 GLFGAGGALVLPDP
+2476 
-2490 ARRLE
+2490 
-2495 AAHWLE
+2495 
-2501 LMHRHQVSIWNSV
+2501 
-2514 PPFLQI
+2514 
-2520 LAAHLEHHP
+2520 
-2529 AALPPLR
+2529 
-2536 CALLSGDWIP
+2536 
-2546 LGLPGRI
+2546 
-2553 RAFWPELRLFSLGGA
+2553 
-2568 TEASIWSNFFPVEDV
+2568 
-2583 LPQWKSIPYGKP
+2583 
-2595 LANQRFF
+2595 
-2602 ILDRHGSDCP
+2602 
-2612 DWVPGELHIA
+2612 
-2622 GDGLADGYLKD
+2622 
-2633 PERTAE
+2633 
-2639 RFIRHPGTGED
+2639 
-2650 LYATGDLGCYMP
+2650 
-2662 DGNIEFLGRQDN
+2662 
-2674 QVKING
+2674 
-2680 YRVELGEVE
+2680 
-2689 NTLMEHPF
+2689 
-2697 VEQAAALTVRG
+2697 
-2708 RQAGQVLAAFV
+2708 
-2719 ACRPGTSPAPEE
+2719 
-2731 LQQWLAERLPSFLVP
+2731 
-2746 GMILMRESLPL
+2746 
-2757 TSSGKVDRKSLV
+2757 
-2769 LDPDQE
+2769 
-2775 LPRMKG
+2775 
-2781 AQPGSE
+2781 
-2787 TERLVAGAIA
+2787 
-2797 HVLGRD
+2797 
-2803 DISIDSRFF
+2803 
-2812 EMGLSSLDLVAVQAA
+2812 
-2827 LGERLGTDI
+2827 
-2836 PLMTLLEHTSIRAL
+2836 
-2850 AAWLDNR
+2850 
-2857 TPRTTA
+2857 
-2863 QEISA
+2863 
-2868 PEGGGSASAFD
+2868 
-2879 RGMDRAERR
+2879 
-2888 MRTRSRQRTGR
+2888 

>member
-46 KDLAAAGVDHGLL
+46 KDLAAAGVDYGLL

-193 VACENLRSGACDMAL
+193 VACENLRGGACDMAL

-475 ARALE
+475 AQALE

-534 HTEARD
+534 HTEAQD

-550 QRAALAYMA
+550 QRVDLAYMA

-636 ERMQE
+636 ERMRE

-737 APASDEDMPEDMP
+737 APASDEDMP

-912 GEQLPGRARLDGRWL
+912 GEQLLGRARLDGRWL

-1110 DGATGPRALVMEGPG
+1110 DGATVPRALVMEGPG

-1186 VSGIQVGDRVAV
+1186 VSGIQGGDRVAV

-1295 ELVMDSRSTA
+1295 ELVMDSRSTG

-1328 ETQEASFTL
+1328 EAQEASFTL

-1390 MQGCAR
+1390 MRGCAR

-1426 KIILRWPTAVQTG
+1426 KIILRWPAAVQTG

-1619 AFRDAGMAARQA
+1619 AFRDAGMAVRQA

-1731 DAANLS
+1731 DAASLS

-1802 IHPDSAARHEP
+1802 ILPDSAARHEP
-1813 FPLMDMQQAYWV
+1813 FPLMDMQ
-1825 GRTGAL
+1825 
-1831 VLGNVSCH
+1831 
-1839 VYLELETD
+1839 
-1847 DLDLPRWEACWN
+1847 
-1859 RLIRH
+1859 
-1864 HDMLRC
+1864 
-1870 VIMEDGRQRILPE
+1870 
-1883 VPPFTVTVQDATGL
+1883 
-1897 DAGAAEQ
+1897 
-1904 MVLECRERMGH
+1904 
-1915 EVLSAKEWPLF
+1915 
-1926 RVDATRMPGGPIRLH
+1926 
-1941 ISLDLL
+1941 
-1947 VADLHSMNLMMNGL
+1947 
-1961 ESLYRYPEREPAP
+1961 
-1974 LDLSFRDYVLA
+1974 
-1985 LEAFRKSP
+1985 
-1993 RYRKDKEY
+1993 
-2001 WLERVAALPPAPDL
+2001 
-2015 PLAVPPAQVER
+2015 
-2026 PRFVRHAAQLDRKTW
+2026 
-2041 ADLRQ
+2041 
-2046 KAAAHEL
+2046 
-2053 TVSGLLLAC
+2053 
-2062 YAEVLAR
+2062 
-2069 WSSRDEFTLNVTLFN
+2069 
-2084 RLPLHPEVGEI
+2084 
-2095 VGDFTSVSLLA
+2095 
-2106 SSFDGTASFLRRAR
+2106 
-2120 ALQAQL
+2120 
-2126 WADMDHSTFS
+2126 
-2136 GVEVI
+2136 
-2141 REWSR
+2141 
-2146 CTGRSSADIIPIVF
+2146 
-2160 TSTIGFGDEH
+2160 
-2170 GTHPALRT
+2170 
-2178 FGRMVYNI
+2178 
-2186 TQTPQVWIDH
+2186 
-2196 QVREVDDCL
+2196 
-2205 EFNWDAVDEL
+2205 
-2215 FPEGLVDSM
+2215 
-2224 FSAYCRL
+2224 
-2231 LRMLARDDRIWHQT
+2231 
-2245 HLPLLPQE
+2245 
-2253 QLGRRRTANAT
+2253 
-2264 TREFPH
+2264 
-2270 AGRGTLDSLFARSL
+2270 
-2284 RDAPGALALADGDL
+2284 
-2298 CLSYRDLGRAAE
+2298 
-2310 ALCGRLMA
+2310 
-2318 RGCGQGSLV
+2318 
-2327 AVVSNGGW
+2327 
-2335 EEAVAALAVSS
+2335 
-2346 AGAAYMP
+2346 
-2353 VDAAVPPARL
+2353 
-2363 KHLLEYSGAGAVL
+2363 
-2376 VQRRHA
+2376 
-2382 SLPWPAGLPVMVMDE
+2382 
-2397 DLLKSNSEFDFE
+2397 
-2409 RCVSRPDAL
+2409 
-2418 AYVIHTS
+2418 
-2425 GSTGAPKGV
+2425 
-2434 MIRHE
+2434 
-2439 RAVNTIRA
+2439 
-2447 VNELTG
+2447 
-2453 LRSSDRVLA
+2453 
-2462 LSRFTFDLSVWDMF
+2462 
-2476 GLFGAGGALVLPDP
+2476 
-2490 ARRLE
+2490 
-2495 AAHWLE
+2495 
-2501 LMHRHQVSIWNSV
+2501 
-2514 PPFLQI
+2514 
-2520 LAAHLEHHP
+2520 
-2529 AALPPLR
+2529 
-2536 CALLSGDWIP
+2536 
-2546 LGLPGRI
+2546 
-2553 RAFWPELRLFSLGGA
+2553 
-2568 TEASIWSNFFPVEDV
+2568 
-2583 LPQWKSIPYGKP
+2583 
-2595 LANQRFF
+2595 
-2602 ILDRHGSDCP
+2602 
-2612 DWVPGELHIA
+2612 
-2622 GDGLADGYLKD
+2622 
-2633 PERTAE
+2633 
-2639 RFIRHPGTGED
+2639 
-2650 LYATGDLGCYMP
+2650 
-2662 DGNIEFLGRQDN
+2662 
-2674 QVKING
+2674 
-2680 YRVELGEVE
+2680 
-2689 NTLMEHPF
+2689 
-2697 VEQAAALTVRG
+2697 
-2708 RQAGQVLAAFV
+2708 
-2719 ACRPGTSPAPEE
+2719 
-2731 LQQWLAERLPSFLVP
+2731 
-2746 GMILMRESLPL
+2746 
-2757 TSSGKVDRKSLV
+2757 
-2769 LDPDQE
+2769 
-2775 LPRMKG
+2775 
-2781 AQPGSE
+2781 
-2787 TERLVAGAIA
+2787 
-2797 HVLGRD
+2797 
-2803 DISIDSRFF
+2803 
-2812 EMGLSSLDLVAVQAA
+2812 
-2827 LGERLGTDI
+2827 
-2836 PLMTLLEHTSIRAL
+2836 
-2850 AAWLDNR
+2850 
-2857 TPRTTA
+2857 
-2863 QEISA
+2863 
-2868 PEGGGSASAFD
+2868 
-2879 RGMDRAERR
+2879 
-2888 MRTRSRQRTGR
+2888 

>member
-59 RDPNYVPAAYSLG
+59 RDPNYVPATYSLG

-193 VACENLRSGACDMAL
+193 VACENLRGGACDMAL

-500 KVRLAVRATSTGA
+500 KVRLAVRATSTDA

-550 QRAALAYMA
+550 QRVALAYMA

-636 ERMQE
+636 ERMRE

-737 APASDEDMPEDMP
+737 APASDEDMPED
-750 EDIAAY
+750 IATY

-776 IRSGRGRARTR
+776 IRSGRGKARTR
-787 VSSGNSNDGWGW
+787 VSSGNPSDGWGW

-848 ELRENPAGDPGDTG
+848 ELRESPAGDPGDTG

-912 GEQLPGRARLDGRWL
+912 GEQLPGRARLGGRWL

-1005 VRQAQAR
+1005 VRQARAR

-1084 DGEDRQALRDG
+1084 DGEDRQALRD
-1095 RRLLPRLERADDGRD
+1095 RLLPRLERADDGRD
-1110 DGATGPRALVMEGPG
+1110 DGAAGPRALVMEGPG

-1328 ETQEASFTL
+1328 ETQEASFPL

-1390 MQGCAR
+1390 MRGCAR

-1426 KIILRWPTAVQTG
+1426 KIILRWPAAVQTG

-1555 AEGAWNLHRLS
+1555 AEGAWNLHRIS

-1619 AFRDAGMAARQA
+1619 AFRDAGMAVRQA

-1699 ASVSPEADSAG
+1699 ASVSPDADSSG

-1731 DAANLS
+1731 DAASLP

-1802 IHPDSAARHEP
+1802 ILPDSAARHEP
-1813 FPLMDMQQAYWV
+1813 FPLGGLLEQA
-1825 GRTGAL
+1825 
-1831 VLGNVSCH
+1831 
-1839 VYLELETD
+1839 D
-1847 DLDLPRWEACWN
+1847 
-1859 RLIRH
+1859 
-1864 HDMLRC
+1864 
-1870 VIMEDGRQRILPE
+1870 
-1883 VPPFTVTVQDATGL
+1883 
-1897 DAGAAEQ
+1897 
-1904 MVLECRERMGH
+1904 
-1915 EVLSAKEWPLF
+1915 
-1926 RVDATRMPGGPIRLH
+1926 
-1941 ISLDLL
+1941 
-1947 VADLHSMNLMMNGL
+1947 
-1961 ESLYRYPEREPAP
+1961 PA
-1974 LDLSFRDYVLA
+1974 S
-1985 LEAFRKSP
+1985 
-1993 RYRKDKEY
+1993 
-2001 WLERVAALPPAPDL
+2001 
-2015 PLAVPPAQVER
+2015 
-2026 PRFVRHAAQLDRKTW
+2026 RHAA
-2041 ADLRQ
+2041 LR
-2046 KAAAHEL
+2046 HH
-2053 TVSGLLLAC
+2053 GG
-2062 YAEVLAR
+2062 R
-2069 WSSRDEFTLNVTLFN
+2069 
-2084 RLPLHPEVGEI
+2084 
-2095 VGDFTSVSLLA
+2095 
-2106 SSFDGTASFLRRAR
+2106 TA
-2120 ALQAQL
+2120 
-2126 WADMDHSTFS
+2126 
-2136 GVEVI
+2136 
-2141 REWSR
+2141 
-2146 CTGRSSADIIPIVF
+2146 
-2160 TSTIGFGDEH
+2160 
-2170 GTHPALRT
+2170 THPARGAALHRHGT
-2178 FGRMVYNI
+2178 GR
-2186 TQTPQVWIDH
+2186 D
-2196 QVREVDDCL
+2196 
-2205 EFNWDAVDEL
+2205 
-2215 FPEGLVDSM
+2215 G
-2224 FSAYCRL
+2224 
-2231 LRMLARDDRIWHQT
+2231 
-2245 HLPLLPQE
+2245 
-2253 QLGRRRTANAT
+2253 
-2264 TREFPH
+2264 
-2270 AGRGTLDSLFARSL
+2270 
-2284 RDAPGALALADGDL
+2284 PG
-2298 CLSYRDLGRAAE
+2298 C
-2310 ALCGRLMA
+2310 
-2318 RGCGQGSLV
+2318 RGCRT
-2327 AVVSNGGW
+2327 N
-2335 EEAVAALAVSS
+2335 
-2346 AGAAYMP
+2346 
-2353 VDAAVPPARL
+2353 
-2363 KHLLEYSGAGAVL
+2363 GAG
-2376 VQRRHA
+2376 
-2382 SLPWPAGLPVMVMDE
+2382 M
-2397 DLLKSNSEFDFE
+2397 
-2409 RCVSRPDAL
+2409 
-2418 AYVIHTS
+2418 
-2425 GSTGAPKGV
+2425 
-2434 MIRHE
+2434 
-2439 RAVNTIRA
+2439 
-2447 VNELTG
+2447 
-2453 LRSSDRVLA
+2453 
-2462 LSRFTFDLSVWDMF
+2462 
-2476 GLFGAGGALVLPDP
+2476 
-2490 ARRLE
+2490 
-2495 AAHWLE
+2495 
-2501 LMHRHQVSIWNSV
+2501 
-2514 PPFLQI
+2514 
-2520 LAAHLEHHP
+2520 
-2529 AALPPLR
+2529 
-2536 CALLSGDWIP
+2536 
-2546 LGLPGRI
+2546 
-2553 RAFWPELRLFSLGGA
+2553 
-2568 TEASIWSNFFPVEDV
+2568 
-2583 LPQWKSIPYGKP
+2583 
-2595 LANQRFF
+2595 
-2602 ILDRHGSDCP
+2602 
-2612 DWVPGELHIA
+2612 
-2622 GDGLADGYLKD
+2622 
-2633 PERTAE
+2633 
-2639 RFIRHPGTGED
+2639 PGT
-2650 LYATGDLGCYMP
+2650 
-2662 DGNIEFLGRQDN
+2662 
-2674 QVKING
+2674 
-2680 YRVELGEVE
+2680 
-2689 NTLMEHPF
+2689 H
-2697 VEQAAALTVRG
+2697 
-2708 RQAGQVLAAFV
+2708 
-2719 ACRPGTSPAPEE
+2719 
-2731 LQQWLAERLPSFLVP
+2731 
-2746 GMILMRESLPL
+2746 
-2757 TSSGKVDRKSLV
+2757 
-2769 LDPDQE
+2769 
-2775 LPRMKG
+2775 G
-2781 AQPGSE
+2781 A
-2787 TERLVAGAIA
+2787 
-2797 HVLGRD
+2797 
-2803 DISIDSRFF
+2803 
-2812 EMGLSSLDLVAVQAA
+2812 
-2827 LGERLGTDI
+2827 
-2836 PLMTLLEHTSIRAL
+2836 
-2850 AAWLDNR
+2850 
-2857 TPRTTA
+2857 
-2863 QEISA
+2863 
-2868 PEGGGSASAFD
+2868 
-2879 RGMDRAERR
+2879 
-2888 MRTRSRQRTGR
+2888 

>member
-59 RDPNYVPAAYSLG
+59 RDPNYVPATYSLG

-550 QRAALAYMA
+550 QRVALAYMA

-636 ERMQE
+636 ERMRE

-652 SLLLELLRAAAARE
+652 SLLLELLRAAVARE

-737 APASDEDMPEDMP
+737 APASDEDMPED
-750 EDIAAY
+750 IAAY

-787 VSSGNSNDGWGW
+787 VSSGNSSDGWGW

-848 ELRENPAGDPGDTG
+848 ELRESPAGDPGDTG

-892 SVEEEAGSPEA
+892 SVEEEAGYPEA

-1005 VRQAQAR
+1005 VRQARAR

-1027 FGPDIAAGAHE
+1027 FGPDIAADAHE

-1110 DGATGPRALVMEGPG
+1110 DGATGPRALVREGPG

-1295 ELVMDSRSTA
+1295 ELVMDSRSTG

-1328 ETQEASFTL
+1328 EAQEASFPL

-1426 KIILRWPTAVQTG
+1426 KIILRWPAAVQTG

-1478 QPAAEEAALLEDL
+1478 
-1491 RQQGCT
+1491 
-1497 VRLAL
+1497 
-1502 ADVSDSSALR
+1502 
-1512 HAVDSALKDMPP
+1512 
-1524 LKRIWHLAGTLDDDR
+1524 
-1539 LLRLDASRF
+1539 
-1548 KRVLAPK
+1548 
-1555 AEGAWNLHRLS
+1555 
-1566 LDHQLEA
+1566 
-1573 FVLFSSTASF
+1573 
-1583 LGPMGMGNYAAAN
+1583 
-1596 AFLDELALYRR
+1596 
-1607 HLGLPALSINWG
+1607 
-1619 AFRDAGMAARQA
+1619 
-1631 DLRTLSR
+1631 
-1638 LGIHT
+1638 
-1643 VAPEEGF
+1643 
-1650 AVMERLL
+1650 
-1657 SRDECRAAVLHMD
+1657 
-1670 WPRYAAGYDSDR
+1670 
-1682 LPPLLRSLCPA
+1682 
-1693 TADDSE
+1693 
-1699 ASVSPEADSAG
+1699 
-1710 RDSRDA
+1710 
-1716 VMRAVRAKVATILRT
+1716 
-1731 DAANLS
+1731 
-1737 GDANLIELGVDSLLA
+1737 
-1752 LDLFQSLEKQFRIRV
+1752 
-1767 DRSLLFK
+1767 
-1774 EPTIDALA
+1774 
-1782 SRIAS
+1782 
-1787 LLDAG
+1787 
-1792 KRAQD
+1792 
-1797 GDLPV
+1797 
-1802 IHPDSAARHEP
+1802 
-1813 FPLMDMQQAYWV
+1813 
-1825 GRTGAL
+1825 
-1831 VLGNVSCH
+1831 
-1839 VYLELETD
+1839 
-1847 DLDLPRWEACWN
+1847 
-1859 RLIRH
+1859 
-1864 HDMLRC
+1864 
-1870 VIMEDGRQRILPE
+1870 
-1883 VPPFTVTVQDATGL
+1883 
-1897 DAGAAEQ
+1897 
-1904 MVLECRERMGH
+1904 
-1915 EVLSAKEWPLF
+1915 
-1926 RVDATRMPGGPIRLH
+1926 
-1941 ISLDLL
+1941 
-1947 VADLHSMNLMMNGL
+1947 
-1961 ESLYRYPEREPAP
+1961 
-1974 LDLSFRDYVLA
+1974 
-1985 LEAFRKSP
+1985 
-1993 RYRKDKEY
+1993 
-2001 WLERVAALPPAPDL
+2001 
-2015 PLAVPPAQVER
+2015 
-2026 PRFVRHAAQLDRKTW
+2026 
-2041 ADLRQ
+2041 
-2046 KAAAHEL
+2046 
-2053 TVSGLLLAC
+2053 
-2062 YAEVLAR
+2062 
-2069 WSSRDEFTLNVTLFN
+2069 
-2084 RLPLHPEVGEI
+2084 
-2095 VGDFTSVSLLA
+2095 
-2106 SSFDGTASFLRRAR
+2106 
-2120 ALQAQL
+2120 
-2126 WADMDHSTFS
+2126 
-2136 GVEVI
+2136 
-2141 REWSR
+2141 
-2146 CTGRSSADIIPIVF
+2146 
-2160 TSTIGFGDEH
+2160 
-2170 GTHPALRT
+2170 
-2178 FGRMVYNI
+2178 
-2186 TQTPQVWIDH
+2186 
-2196 QVREVDDCL
+2196 
-2205 EFNWDAVDEL
+2205 
-2215 FPEGLVDSM
+2215 
-2224 FSAYCRL
+2224 
-2231 LRMLARDDRIWHQT
+2231 
-2245 HLPLLPQE
+2245 
-2253 QLGRRRTANAT
+2253 
-2264 TREFPH
+2264 
-2270 AGRGTLDSLFARSL
+2270 
-2284 RDAPGALALADGDL
+2284 
-2298 CLSYRDLGRAAE
+2298 
-2310 ALCGRLMA
+2310 
-2318 RGCGQGSLV
+2318 
-2327 AVVSNGGW
+2327 
-2335 EEAVAALAVSS
+2335 
-2346 AGAAYMP
+2346 
-2353 VDAAVPPARL
+2353 
-2363 KHLLEYSGAGAVL
+2363 
-2376 VQRRHA
+2376 
-2382 SLPWPAGLPVMVMDE
+2382 
-2397 DLLKSNSEFDFE
+2397 
-2409 RCVSRPDAL
+2409 
-2418 AYVIHTS
+2418 
-2425 GSTGAPKGV
+2425 
-2434 MIRHE
+2434 
-2439 RAVNTIRA
+2439 
-2447 VNELTG
+2447 
-2453 LRSSDRVLA
+2453 
-2462 LSRFTFDLSVWDMF
+2462 
-2476 GLFGAGGALVLPDP
+2476 
-2490 ARRLE
+2490 
-2495 AAHWLE
+2495 
-2501 LMHRHQVSIWNSV
+2501 
-2514 PPFLQI
+2514 
-2520 LAAHLEHHP
+2520 
-2529 AALPPLR
+2529 
-2536 CALLSGDWIP
+2536 
-2546 LGLPGRI
+2546 
-2553 RAFWPELRLFSLGGA
+2553 
-2568 TEASIWSNFFPVEDV
+2568 
-2583 LPQWKSIPYGKP
+2583 
-2595 LANQRFF
+2595 
-2602 ILDRHGSDCP
+2602 
-2612 DWVPGELHIA
+2612 
-2622 GDGLADGYLKD
+2622 
-2633 PERTAE
+2633 
-2639 RFIRHPGTGED
+2639 
-2650 LYATGDLGCYMP
+2650 
-2662 DGNIEFLGRQDN
+2662 
-2674 QVKING
+2674 
-2680 YRVELGEVE
+2680 
-2689 NTLMEHPF
+2689 
-2697 VEQAAALTVRG
+2697 
-2708 RQAGQVLAAFV
+2708 
-2719 ACRPGTSPAPEE
+2719 
-2731 LQQWLAERLPSFLVP
+2731 
-2746 GMILMRESLPL
+2746 
-2757 TSSGKVDRKSLV
+2757 
-2769 LDPDQE
+2769 
-2775 LPRMKG
+2775 
-2781 AQPGSE
+2781 
-2787 TERLVAGAIA
+2787 
-2797 HVLGRD
+2797 
-2803 DISIDSRFF
+2803 
-2812 EMGLSSLDLVAVQAA
+2812 
-2827 LGERLGTDI
+2827 
-2836 PLMTLLEHTSIRAL
+2836 
-2850 AAWLDNR
+2850 
-2857 TPRTTA
+2857 
-2863 QEISA
+2863 
-2868 PEGGGSASAFD
+2868 
-2879 RGMDRAERR
+2879 
-2888 MRTRSRQRTGR
+2888 

>member
-193 VACENLRSGACDMAL
+193 VACENLRGGACDMAL

-534 HTEARD
+534 HTGARD

-550 QRAALAYMA
+550 QRVALAYMA

-606 EALSHPVWRERFTT
+606 EAVSHPVWRERFTT

-636 ERMQE
+636 ERMRE

-652 SLLLELLRAAAARE
+652 SLLLELLRVAAARE

-737 APASDEDMPEDMP
+737 APASDEDMPED
-750 EDIAAY
+750 IAAY

-787 VSSGNSNDGWGW
+787 VSSGNSSDGWGW

-848 ELRENPAGDPGDTG
+848 ELRESPAGDPGDTG

-1139 EAGEVEVALAAS
+1139 EAGEVEVAIAAS

-1328 ETQEASFTL
+1328 EAQEASFTL

-1390 MQGCAR
+1390 MRGCAR

-1426 KIILRWPTAVQTG
+1426 KIILRWPAAVQTG

-1453 GGIALRLCADRVRR
+1453 GGIAI
-1467 GCRHLLLLARR
+1467 GGH
-1478 QPAAEEAALLEDL
+1478 
-1491 RQQGCT
+1491 
-1497 VRLAL
+1497 
-1502 ADVSDSSALR
+1502 DS
-1512 HAVDSALKDMPP
+1512 
-1524 LKRIWHLAGTLDDDR
+1524 
-1539 LLRLDASRF
+1539 
-1548 KRVLAPK
+1548 
-1555 AEGAWNLHRLS
+1555 
-1566 LDHQLEA
+1566 
-1573 FVLFSSTASF
+1573 
-1583 LGPMGMGNYAAAN
+1583 
-1596 AFLDELALYRR
+1596 
-1607 HLGLPALSINWG
+1607 
-1619 AFRDAGMAARQA
+1619 
-1631 DLRTLSR
+1631 
-1638 LGIHT
+1638 
-1643 VAPEEGF
+1643 
-1650 AVMERLL
+1650 
-1657 SRDECRAAVLHMD
+1657 
-1670 WPRYAAGYDSDR
+1670 
-1682 LPPLLRSLCPA
+1682 
-1693 TADDSE
+1693 
-1699 ASVSPEADSAG
+1699 
-1710 RDSRDA
+1710 
-1716 VMRAVRAKVATILRT
+1716 
-1731 DAANLS
+1731 
-1737 GDANLIELGVDSLLA
+1737 
-1752 LDLFQSLEKQFRIRV
+1752 
-1767 DRSLLFK
+1767 
-1774 EPTIDALA
+1774 
-1782 SRIAS
+1782 
-1787 LLDAG
+1787 
-1792 KRAQD
+1792 
-1797 GDLPV
+1797 
-1802 IHPDSAARHEP
+1802 
-1813 FPLMDMQQAYWV
+1813 
-1825 GRTGAL
+1825 
-1831 VLGNVSCH
+1831 
-1839 VYLELETD
+1839 
-1847 DLDLPRWEACWN
+1847 
-1859 RLIRH
+1859 
-1864 HDMLRC
+1864 
-1870 VIMEDGRQRILPE
+1870 
-1883 VPPFTVTVQDATGL
+1883 
-1897 DAGAAEQ
+1897 
-1904 MVLECRERMGH
+1904 
-1915 EVLSAKEWPLF
+1915 
-1926 RVDATRMPGGPIRLH
+1926 
-1941 ISLDLL
+1941 
-1947 VADLHSMNLMMNGL
+1947 
-1961 ESLYRYPEREPAP
+1961 
-1974 LDLSFRDYVLA
+1974 
-1985 LEAFRKSP
+1985 
-1993 RYRKDKEY
+1993 
-2001 WLERVAALPPAPDL
+2001 
-2015 PLAVPPAQVER
+2015 
-2026 PRFVRHAAQLDRKTW
+2026 
-2041 ADLRQ
+2041 
-2046 KAAAHEL
+2046 
-2053 TVSGLLLAC
+2053 
-2062 YAEVLAR
+2062 
-2069 WSSRDEFTLNVTLFN
+2069 
-2084 RLPLHPEVGEI
+2084 
-2095 VGDFTSVSLLA
+2095 
-2106 SSFDGTASFLRRAR
+2106 
-2120 ALQAQL
+2120 
-2126 WADMDHSTFS
+2126 
-2136 GVEVI
+2136 
-2141 REWSR
+2141 
-2146 CTGRSSADIIPIVF
+2146 
-2160 TSTIGFGDEH
+2160 
-2170 GTHPALRT
+2170 
-2178 FGRMVYNI
+2178 
-2186 TQTPQVWIDH
+2186 
-2196 QVREVDDCL
+2196 
-2205 EFNWDAVDEL
+2205 
-2215 FPEGLVDSM
+2215 
-2224 FSAYCRL
+2224 
-2231 LRMLARDDRIWHQT
+2231 
-2245 HLPLLPQE
+2245 
-2253 QLGRRRTANAT
+2253 
-2264 TREFPH
+2264 
-2270 AGRGTLDSLFARSL
+2270 
-2284 RDAPGALALADGDL
+2284 
-2298 CLSYRDLGRAAE
+2298 
-2310 ALCGRLMA
+2310 
-2318 RGCGQGSLV
+2318 
-2327 AVVSNGGW
+2327 
-2335 EEAVAALAVSS
+2335 
-2346 AGAAYMP
+2346 
-2353 VDAAVPPARL
+2353 
-2363 KHLLEYSGAGAVL
+2363 
-2376 VQRRHA
+2376 
-2382 SLPWPAGLPVMVMDE
+2382 
-2397 DLLKSNSEFDFE
+2397 
-2409 RCVSRPDAL
+2409 
-2418 AYVIHTS
+2418 
-2425 GSTGAPKGV
+2425 
-2434 MIRHE
+2434 
-2439 RAVNTIRA
+2439 
-2447 VNELTG
+2447 
-2453 LRSSDRVLA
+2453 
-2462 LSRFTFDLSVWDMF
+2462 
-2476 GLFGAGGALVLPDP
+2476 
-2490 ARRLE
+2490 
-2495 AAHWLE
+2495 
-2501 LMHRHQVSIWNSV
+2501 
-2514 PPFLQI
+2514 
-2520 LAAHLEHHP
+2520 
-2529 AALPPLR
+2529 
-2536 CALLSGDWIP
+2536 
-2546 LGLPGRI
+2546 
-2553 RAFWPELRLFSLGGA
+2553 
-2568 TEASIWSNFFPVEDV
+2568 
-2583 LPQWKSIPYGKP
+2583 
-2595 LANQRFF
+2595 
-2602 ILDRHGSDCP
+2602 
-2612 DWVPGELHIA
+2612 
-2622 GDGLADGYLKD
+2622 
-2633 PERTAE
+2633 
-2639 RFIRHPGTGED
+2639 
-2650 LYATGDLGCYMP
+2650 
-2662 DGNIEFLGRQDN
+2662 
-2674 QVKING
+2674 
-2680 YRVELGEVE
+2680 
-2689 NTLMEHPF
+2689 
-2697 VEQAAALTVRG
+2697 
-2708 RQAGQVLAAFV
+2708 
-2719 ACRPGTSPAPEE
+2719 
-2731 LQQWLAERLPSFLVP
+2731 
-2746 GMILMRESLPL
+2746 
-2757 TSSGKVDRKSLV
+2757 
-2769 LDPDQE
+2769 
-2775 LPRMKG
+2775 
-2781 AQPGSE
+2781 
-2787 TERLVAGAIA
+2787 
-2797 HVLGRD
+2797 
-2803 DISIDSRFF
+2803 
-2812 EMGLSSLDLVAVQAA
+2812 
-2827 LGERLGTDI
+2827 
-2836 PLMTLLEHTSIRAL
+2836 
-2850 AAWLDNR
+2850 
-2857 TPRTTA
+2857 
-2863 QEISA
+2863 
-2868 PEGGGSASAFD
+2868 
-2879 RGMDRAERR
+2879 
-2888 MRTRSRQRTGR
+2888 

>member
-59 RDPNYVPAAYSLG
+59 RDPNYVPATYSLG

-193 VACENLRSGACDMAL
+193 VACENLRGGACDMAL

-550 QRAALAYMA
+550 QRVALAYMA
-559 GDDKALD
+559 GDDKVLD

-636 ERMQE
+636 ERMRE

-737 APASDEDMPEDMP
+737 APASDEDMPED
-750 EDIAAY
+750 IAAY

-787 VSSGNSNDGWGW
+787 VSSGNPSDGWGW

-848 ELRENPAGDPGDTG
+848 ELRESPAGDPGDTG

-912 GEQLPGRARLDGRWL
+912 GEQLPGRARLGGRWL
-927 VLADPGPLAEALAA
+927 VLADPGPLAEALAT
-941 RLESDGCHCR
+941 RLKSDGCHCR

-1005 VRQAQAR
+1005 VRQARAR

-1110 DGATGPRALVMEGPG
+1110 DGAAGPRALVMEGPG

-1267 AVCRRAGAR
+1267 AVCRRAGTR

-1295 ELVMDSRSTA
+1295 ELVMDSRSTD

-1328 ETQEASFTL
+1328 EAQEASFPL

-1390 MQGCAR
+1390 MRGCAR

-1426 KIILRWPTAVQTG
+1426 KIILRWPAAVQTG

-1555 AEGAWNLHRLS
+1555 AEPGTCTGSRWTTSWKPSSCSPPRPPSSAPWAWATTRRPMPS
-1566 LDHQLEA
+1566 L
-1573 FVLFSSTASF
+1573 
-1583 LGPMGMGNYAAAN
+1583 
-1596 AFLDELALYRR
+1596 
-1607 HLGLPALSINWG
+1607 
-1619 AFRDAGMAARQA
+1619 
-1631 DLRTLSR
+1631 
-1638 LGIHT
+1638 
-1643 VAPEEGF
+1643 
-1650 AVMERLL
+1650 
-1657 SRDECRAAVLHMD
+1657 
-1670 WPRYAAGYDSDR
+1670 
-1682 LPPLLRSLCPA
+1682 
-1693 TADDSE
+1693 
-1699 ASVSPEADSAG
+1699 
-1710 RDSRDA
+1710 
-1716 VMRAVRAKVATILRT
+1716 
-1731 DAANLS
+1731 
-1737 GDANLIELGVDSLLA
+1737 
-1752 LDLFQSLEKQFRIRV
+1752 
-1767 DRSLLFK
+1767 
-1774 EPTIDALA
+1774 
-1782 SRIAS
+1782 
-1787 LLDAG
+1787 
-1792 KRAQD
+1792 
-1797 GDLPV
+1797 
-1802 IHPDSAARHEP
+1802 
-1813 FPLMDMQQAYWV
+1813 
-1825 GRTGAL
+1825 
-1831 VLGNVSCH
+1831 
-1839 VYLELETD
+1839 
-1847 DLDLPRWEACWN
+1847 
-1859 RLIRH
+1859 
-1864 HDMLRC
+1864 
-1870 VIMEDGRQRILPE
+1870 
-1883 VPPFTVTVQDATGL
+1883 
-1897 DAGAAEQ
+1897 
-1904 MVLECRERMGH
+1904 
-1915 EVLSAKEWPLF
+1915 
-1926 RVDATRMPGGPIRLH
+1926 
-1941 ISLDLL
+1941 
-1947 VADLHSMNLMMNGL
+1947 
-1961 ESLYRYPEREPAP
+1961 
-1974 LDLSFRDYVLA
+1974 
-1985 LEAFRKSP
+1985 
-1993 RYRKDKEY
+1993 
-2001 WLERVAALPPAPDL
+2001 
-2015 PLAVPPAQVER
+2015 
-2026 PRFVRHAAQLDRKTW
+2026 
-2041 ADLRQ
+2041 
-2046 KAAAHEL
+2046 
-2053 TVSGLLLAC
+2053 
-2062 YAEVLAR
+2062 
-2069 WSSRDEFTLNVTLFN
+2069 
-2084 RLPLHPEVGEI
+2084 
-2095 VGDFTSVSLLA
+2095 TS
-2106 SSFDGTASFLRRAR
+2106 
-2120 ALQAQL
+2120 
-2126 WADMDHSTFS
+2126 
-2136 GVEVI
+2136 
-2141 REWSR
+2141 SR
-2146 CTGRSSADIIPIVF
+2146 CTAAIWACPPSA
-2160 TSTIGFGDEH
+2160 
-2170 GTHPALRT
+2170 
-2178 FGRMVYNI
+2178 
-2186 TQTPQVWIDH
+2186 
-2196 QVREVDDCL
+2196 
-2205 EFNWDAVDEL
+2205 
-2215 FPEGLVDSM
+2215 
-2224 FSAYCRL
+2224 
-2231 LRMLARDDRIWHQT
+2231 
-2245 HLPLLPQE
+2245 
-2253 QLGRRRTANAT
+2253 
-2264 TREFPH
+2264 
-2270 AGRGTLDSLFARSL
+2270 
-2284 RDAPGALALADGDL
+2284 
-2298 CLSYRDLGRAAE
+2298 
-2310 ALCGRLMA
+2310 
-2318 RGCGQGSLV
+2318 
-2327 AVVSNGGW
+2327 
-2335 EEAVAALAVSS
+2335 
-2346 AGAAYMP
+2346 
-2353 VDAAVPPARL
+2353 
-2363 KHLLEYSGAGAVL
+2363 
-2376 VQRRHA
+2376 
-2382 SLPWPAGLPVMVMDE
+2382 
-2397 DLLKSNSEFDFE
+2397 
-2409 RCVSRPDAL
+2409 
-2418 AYVIHTS
+2418 
-2425 GSTGAPKGV
+2425 STGAPSV
-2434 MIRHE
+2434 MPAWPYVRP
-2439 RAVNTIRA
+2439 T
-2447 VNELTG
+2447 
-2453 LRSSDRVLA
+2453 SA
-2462 LSRFTFDLSVWDMF
+2462 L
-2476 GLFGAGGALVLPDP
+2476 
-2490 ARRLE
+2490 
-2495 AAHWLE
+2495 
-2501 LMHRHQVSIWNSV
+2501 
-2514 PPFLQI
+2514 
-2520 LAAHLEHHP
+2520 
-2529 AALPPLR
+2529 
-2536 CALLSGDWIP
+2536 
-2546 LGLPGRI
+2546 
-2553 RAFWPELRLFSLGGA
+2553 
-2568 TEASIWSNFFPVEDV
+2568 FPV
-2583 LPQWKSIPYGKP
+2583 
-2595 LANQRFF
+2595 
-2602 ILDRHGSDCP
+2602 
-2612 DWVPGELHIA
+2612 
-2622 GDGLADGYLKD
+2622 
-2633 PERTAE
+2633 
-2639 RFIRHPGTGED
+2639 
-2650 LYATGDLGCYMP
+2650 
-2662 DGNIEFLGRQDN
+2662 
-2674 QVKING
+2674 
-2680 YRVELGEVE
+2680 
-2689 NTLMEHPF
+2689 
-2697 VEQAAALTVRG
+2697 
-2708 RQAGQVLAAFV
+2708 
-2719 ACRPGTSPAPEE
+2719 
-2731 LQQWLAERLPSFLVP
+2731 
-2746 GMILMRESLPL
+2746 
-2757 TSSGKVDRKSLV
+2757 
-2769 LDPDQE
+2769 
-2775 LPRMKG
+2775 
-2781 AQPGSE
+2781 
-2787 TERLVAGAIA
+2787 
-2797 HVLGRD
+2797 
-2803 DISIDSRFF
+2803 
-2812 EMGLSSLDLVAVQAA
+2812 
-2827 LGERLGTDI
+2827 
-2836 PLMTLLEHTSIRAL
+2836 
-2850 AAWLDNR
+2850 
-2857 TPRTTA
+2857 
-2863 QEISA
+2863 
-2868 PEGGGSASAFD
+2868 
-2879 RGMDRAERR
+2879 
-2888 MRTRSRQRTGR
+2888 